1 MQITAIE
8 KNNRKKKNMKK
19 AAISAT
25 VIFAMMT
32 CLSFAYATSIFEAVG
47 DALFAA
53 TSITNPL
60 DVIVSSFLLLVF
72 KTIIQCVVNVLDI
85 VISPINEITT
95 MKMAELAQY
104 LPFAEY
110 QVQFDEGEFA
120 FDYTVASKVNDYIIG
135 IGVLI
140 WILLSCF
147 AILMDF
153 YYVASGDKRA
163 VPGSKL
169 FVAITVT
176 GVLTYKAQ
184 DLMFFLF
191 DNEINPIVKE
201 FLDIAQKGKSGIN
214 IFENIGSSLCASWQG
229 VPGILIALVMV
240 LMIGINY
247 IKLALEMVQRYLIV
261 AVICVLSP
269 LAFATGSNQETIDI
283 SKKWFRMFW
292 SQCVL
297 LFLNVWCVYVVREGM
312 MAIGDKKANQL
323 LIWGLIVYGFI
334 KVAQQLDDLLQNAGL
349 SITRQASGMLEDF
362 LMMGKSMIGLAS
374 TAATAAAS
382 GFQFKQD
389 SANLREGL
397 ANGTKTMDDY
407 KRHKYFRKSYKNAA
421 TRANNKYD
429 DLVDEDALTQ
439 QALDDGIESSD
450 YVKFVTNNMTTDD
463 NKGFQ
468 RVSFYIMA
476 LDSYK
481 YTTSNDETQ
490 EDADTERL
498 KRMIKKAKEISP
510 NGLLD
515 DAITALSALG
525 INIDLGSDKLWVV
538 STDTTY
544 DDVQD
549 VVGYETI
556 KEWVV
561 DEYDKNGKPV
571 KGHEE
576 DTGEIDPQ
584 RPIMKMVRTYT
595 TTISLELNS
604 NIRNSLYESY
614 GIDPAENIG
623 DHSNAFKSTEDPNYT
638 TTEDLNGK
646 VMTAADIIEQ
656 QVEQYMEV
664 YKVPRTAGGTGT
676 EIGTI
681 GPGGSGQVSNM
692 SDEEIQAILAA
703 LNSGDYTPKQQALVS
718 KLQDAL
724 NSPLGLTGYMK
735 SIGCTVATNMCQA
748 FVADFYSKC
757 GQARISFGSAINAYN
772 TSAVC
777 KKGQQG
783 YDTPPDGASVYIG
796 ANHVGIYIGGC
807 VIDSVYGQIQVMPFE
822 KWKSQKYYQ
831 SGGGYL
837 GWGFNG
843 WDVSS

>member
-1 MQITAIE
+1 MAQQQYGDSMAQDASNVANAAVQTAKDVKTVAAVAGNVAAGNVAGAVKEVIKNPEFLKKLLCVALVIGFFQFMLIAGPFIVAIAMPGSIFSAVKDAFNHKEENVLEGWDMSDADDSLKTTANGFYDYLSSEGTESEQSFFTSNTADYGDSPSTDAFWGESNLQITA
-8 KNNRKKKNMKK
+8 
-19 AAISAT
+19 
-25 VIFAMMT
+25 
-32 CLSFAYATSIFEAVG
+32 
-47 DALFAA
+47 
-53 TSITNPL
+53 L
-60 DVIVSSFLLLVF
+60 D
-72 KTIIQCVVNVLDI
+72 
-85 VISPINEITT
+85 
-95 MKMAELAQY
+95 
-104 LPFAEY
+104 
-110 QVQFDEGEFA
+110 
-120 FDYTVASKVNDYIIG
+120 
-135 IGVLI
+135 
-140 WILLSCF
+140 
-147 AILMDF
+147 
-153 YYVASGDKRA
+153 
-163 VPGSKL
+163 
-169 FVAITVT
+169 
-176 GVLTYKAQ
+176 
-184 DLMFFLF
+184 
-191 DNEINPIVKE
+191 
-201 FLDIAQKGKSGIN
+201 
-214 IFENIGSSLCASWQG
+214 
-229 VPGILIALVMV
+229 
-240 LMIGINY
+240 
-247 IKLALEMVQRYLIV
+247 
-261 AVICVLSP
+261 
-269 LAFATGSNQETIDI
+269 
-283 SKKWFRMFW
+283 
-292 SQCVL
+292 
-297 LFLNVWCVYVVREGM
+297 
-312 MAIGDKKANQL
+312 
-323 LIWGLIVYGFI
+323 
-334 KVAQQLDDLLQNAGL
+334 
-349 SITRQASGMLEDF
+349 
-362 LMMGKSMIGLAS
+362 
-374 TAATAAAS
+374 
-382 GFQFKQD
+382 
-389 SANLREGL
+389 
-397 ANGTKTMDDY
+397 
-407 KRHKYFRKSYKNAA
+407 KYFRKSYKNAA

-614 GIDPAENIG
+614 GIDPTENIG
-623 DHSNAFKSTEDPNYT
+623 NHSDAFKSTESPNYS
-638 TTEDLNGK
+638 TTENLNGK
-646 VMTAADIIEQ
+646 TMTAADIIEQ

-664 YKVPRTAGGTGT
+664 YNVPRTAGGTGT

-703 LNSGDYTPKQQALVS
+703 TSNGNYTPKQQALVS

-735 SIGCTVATNMCQA
+735 SIGCTVATNYCQA

-772 TSAVC
+772 TSAIC

-843 WDVSS
+843 WDIS

>member
-1 MQITAIE
+1 MAQQQYGDSMAQDASNVANAAVQTAKDVKTVAAVAGNVAAGNVAGAVKEVIKNPEFLKKLLCVALVIGFFQFMLIAGPFIVAIAMPGSIFSAVKDAFNHKEENVLEGWDMSDADDSLKTTANGFYDYLSSEGTESEQSFFTSNTADYGDSPSTDAFWGESNLQITA
-8 KNNRKKKNMKK
+8 
-19 AAISAT
+19 
-25 VIFAMMT
+25 
-32 CLSFAYATSIFEAVG
+32 
-47 DALFAA
+47 
-53 TSITNPL
+53 L
-60 DVIVSSFLLLVF
+60 D
-72 KTIIQCVVNVLDI
+72 
-85 VISPINEITT
+85 
-95 MKMAELAQY
+95 
-104 LPFAEY
+104 
-110 QVQFDEGEFA
+110 
-120 FDYTVASKVNDYIIG
+120 
-135 IGVLI
+135 
-140 WILLSCF
+140 
-147 AILMDF
+147 
-153 YYVASGDKRA
+153 
-163 VPGSKL
+163 
-169 FVAITVT
+169 
-176 GVLTYKAQ
+176 
-184 DLMFFLF
+184 
-191 DNEINPIVKE
+191 
-201 FLDIAQKGKSGIN
+201 
-214 IFENIGSSLCASWQG
+214 
-229 VPGILIALVMV
+229 
-240 LMIGINY
+240 
-247 IKLALEMVQRYLIV
+247 
-261 AVICVLSP
+261 
-269 LAFATGSNQETIDI
+269 
-283 SKKWFRMFW
+283 
-292 SQCVL
+292 
-297 LFLNVWCVYVVREGM
+297 
-312 MAIGDKKANQL
+312 
-323 LIWGLIVYGFI
+323 
-334 KVAQQLDDLLQNAGL
+334 
-349 SITRQASGMLEDF
+349 
-362 LMMGKSMIGLAS
+362 
-374 TAATAAAS
+374 
-382 GFQFKQD
+382 
-389 SANLREGL
+389 
-397 ANGTKTMDDY
+397 
-407 KRHKYFRKSYKNAA
+407 KYFRKSYKNAA

-481 YTTSNDETQ
+481 YTTGNDETQ

-614 GIDPAENIG
+614 GIDPTENIG
-623 DHSNAFKSTEDPNYT
+623 DHSDAFKSTENPNYS
-638 TTEDLNGK
+638 TTENLNGK
-646 VMTAADIIEQ
+646 TMTAADIIEQ

-664 YKVPRTAGGTGT
+664 YNVPRTAGGTGT
-676 EIGTI
+676 DIGTI

-703 LNSGDYTPKQQALVS
+703 TNNGNYTPKQQALVS
-718 KLQDAL
+718 KLQEAL

-735 SIGCTVATNMCQA
+735 SIGCTVATNYCQA

-772 TSAVC
+772 TSAIC

-843 WDVSS
+843 WDVS

>member
-1 MQITAIE
+1 MVNMAQQQYGDSMAQDASNVANAAVQTAKDVKTVAAVAGNVAAGNVAGAVKEVIKNPEFLKKLLCVALVIGFFQFMLIAGPFIVAIAMPGSIFSAVKDAFNHKEENVLEGWDMSDADDSLKTTANGFYDYLSSEGTESEQSFFTSNTADYGDSPSTDAFWGESNLQITA
-8 KNNRKKKNMKK
+8 
-19 AAISAT
+19 
-25 VIFAMMT
+25 
-32 CLSFAYATSIFEAVG
+32 
-47 DALFAA
+47 
-53 TSITNPL
+53 L
-60 DVIVSSFLLLVF
+60 D
-72 KTIIQCVVNVLDI
+72 
-85 VISPINEITT
+85 
-95 MKMAELAQY
+95 
-104 LPFAEY
+104 
-110 QVQFDEGEFA
+110 
-120 FDYTVASKVNDYIIG
+120 
-135 IGVLI
+135 
-140 WILLSCF
+140 
-147 AILMDF
+147 
-153 YYVASGDKRA
+153 
-163 VPGSKL
+163 
-169 FVAITVT
+169 
-176 GVLTYKAQ
+176 
-184 DLMFFLF
+184 
-191 DNEINPIVKE
+191 
-201 FLDIAQKGKSGIN
+201 
-214 IFENIGSSLCASWQG
+214 
-229 VPGILIALVMV
+229 
-240 LMIGINY
+240 
-247 IKLALEMVQRYLIV
+247 
-261 AVICVLSP
+261 
-269 LAFATGSNQETIDI
+269 
-283 SKKWFRMFW
+283 
-292 SQCVL
+292 
-297 LFLNVWCVYVVREGM
+297 
-312 MAIGDKKANQL
+312 
-323 LIWGLIVYGFI
+323 
-334 KVAQQLDDLLQNAGL
+334 
-349 SITRQASGMLEDF
+349 
-362 LMMGKSMIGLAS
+362 
-374 TAATAAAS
+374 
-382 GFQFKQD
+382 
-389 SANLREGL
+389 
-397 ANGTKTMDDY
+397 
-407 KRHKYFRKSYKNAA
+407 KYFRKSYKNAA

-450 YVKFVTNNMTTDD
+450 YVKFVTNNMTIDD

-614 GIDPAENIG
+614 GIDPTENIG
-623 DHSNAFKSTEDPNYT
+623 DHSDAFKSTENPNYS
-638 TTEDLNGK
+638 TTENLNGK
-646 VMTAADIIEQ
+646 TMTAADIIEQ

-664 YKVPRTAGGTGT
+664 YNVPRTAGGTGT

-703 LNSGDYTPKQQALVS
+703 TSNGNYTPKQQALVS

-735 SIGCTVATNMCQA
+735 SIGCTVATNYCQA

-772 TSAVC
+772 TSAIC

-843 WDVSS
+843 WDVL

>member
-1 MQITAIE
+1 MAQQQYGDSMAQDTSNVANAAVQTAKDVKTVAAVAGNVAAGNVAGAVKEVIKNPEFLKKLLCVALVIGFFQFMLIAGPFIVAIAMPGSIFSAVKDAFNHKEENVLEGWDMSDADDSLKTTANGFYDYLSSEGTESEQSFFTSNTADYGDSPSTDAFWGESNLQITA
-8 KNNRKKKNMKK
+8 
-19 AAISAT
+19 
-25 VIFAMMT
+25 
-32 CLSFAYATSIFEAVG
+32 
-47 DALFAA
+47 
-53 TSITNPL
+53 L
-60 DVIVSSFLLLVF
+60 D
-72 KTIIQCVVNVLDI
+72 
-85 VISPINEITT
+85 
-95 MKMAELAQY
+95 
-104 LPFAEY
+104 
-110 QVQFDEGEFA
+110 
-120 FDYTVASKVNDYIIG
+120 
-135 IGVLI
+135 
-140 WILLSCF
+140 
-147 AILMDF
+147 
-153 YYVASGDKRA
+153 
-163 VPGSKL
+163 
-169 FVAITVT
+169 
-176 GVLTYKAQ
+176 
-184 DLMFFLF
+184 
-191 DNEINPIVKE
+191 
-201 FLDIAQKGKSGIN
+201 
-214 IFENIGSSLCASWQG
+214 
-229 VPGILIALVMV
+229 
-240 LMIGINY
+240 
-247 IKLALEMVQRYLIV
+247 
-261 AVICVLSP
+261 
-269 LAFATGSNQETIDI
+269 
-283 SKKWFRMFW
+283 
-292 SQCVL
+292 
-297 LFLNVWCVYVVREGM
+297 
-312 MAIGDKKANQL
+312 
-323 LIWGLIVYGFI
+323 
-334 KVAQQLDDLLQNAGL
+334 
-349 SITRQASGMLEDF
+349 
-362 LMMGKSMIGLAS
+362 
-374 TAATAAAS
+374 
-382 GFQFKQD
+382 
-389 SANLREGL
+389 
-397 ANGTKTMDDY
+397 
-407 KRHKYFRKSYKNAA
+407 KYFRKSYKNAA

-614 GIDPAENIG
+614 GIDPTENIG
-623 DHSNAFKSTEDPNYT
+623 NHSDAFKSTESPNYS
-638 TTEDLNGK
+638 TTENLNGK
-646 VMTAADIIEQ
+646 TMTAADIIEQ

-664 YKVPRTAGGTGT
+664 YNVPRTAGGTGT
-676 EIGTI
+676 DIGTI

-703 LNSGDYTPKQQALVS
+703 TNNGNYTPKQQALVS

-735 SIGCTVATNMCQA
+735 SIGCTVATNYCQA

-772 TSAVC
+772 TSAIC

-843 WDVSS
+843 WDVL

>member
-1 MQITAIE
+1 MAQQQYGDSMAQDASNVANAAVQTAKDVKTVAAVAGNVATGNVAGTVKEVIKNPEFLKKLLCVALVIGFFQFMLIAGPFIVAIAMPGSIFSAVKDAFNHKEENVLEGWDMSDADDSLKTTANGFYDYLSSEGTESEQSFFTSNTADYGDSPSTDAFWGESNLQITA
-8 KNNRKKKNMKK
+8 
-19 AAISAT
+19 
-25 VIFAMMT
+25 
-32 CLSFAYATSIFEAVG
+32 
-47 DALFAA
+47 
-53 TSITNPL
+53 L
-60 DVIVSSFLLLVF
+60 D
-72 KTIIQCVVNVLDI
+72 
-85 VISPINEITT
+85 
-95 MKMAELAQY
+95 
-104 LPFAEY
+104 
-110 QVQFDEGEFA
+110 
-120 FDYTVASKVNDYIIG
+120 
-135 IGVLI
+135 
-140 WILLSCF
+140 
-147 AILMDF
+147 
-153 YYVASGDKRA
+153 
-163 VPGSKL
+163 
-169 FVAITVT
+169 
-176 GVLTYKAQ
+176 
-184 DLMFFLF
+184 
-191 DNEINPIVKE
+191 
-201 FLDIAQKGKSGIN
+201 
-214 IFENIGSSLCASWQG
+214 
-229 VPGILIALVMV
+229 
-240 LMIGINY
+240 
-247 IKLALEMVQRYLIV
+247 
-261 AVICVLSP
+261 
-269 LAFATGSNQETIDI
+269 
-283 SKKWFRMFW
+283 
-292 SQCVL
+292 
-297 LFLNVWCVYVVREGM
+297 
-312 MAIGDKKANQL
+312 
-323 LIWGLIVYGFI
+323 
-334 KVAQQLDDLLQNAGL
+334 
-349 SITRQASGMLEDF
+349 
-362 LMMGKSMIGLAS
+362 
-374 TAATAAAS
+374 
-382 GFQFKQD
+382 
-389 SANLREGL
+389 
-397 ANGTKTMDDY
+397 
-407 KRHKYFRKSYKNAA
+407 KYFRKSYKNAA

-614 GIDPAENIG
+614 GIDPTENIG
-623 DHSNAFKSTEDPNYT
+623 NHSDAFKSTESPNYS
-638 TTEDLNGK
+638 TTENLNGK
-646 VMTAADIIEQ
+646 TMTAADIIEQ

-664 YKVPRTAGGTGT
+664 YNVPRTAGGTGT

-703 LNSGDYTPKQQALVS
+703 TNNGNYTPKQQALVS

-735 SIGCTVATNMCQA
+735 SIGCTVATNYCQA

-772 TSAVC
+772 TSAIC

-843 WDVSS
+843 WDVL

>member
-1 MQITAIE
+1 MAQQQYGDSMAQDASNVANAAVQTAKDVKTVAAVAGNVAAGNVAGAVKEVIKNPEFLKKLLCVALVIGFFQFMLIAGPFIVAIAMPGSIFSAVKDAFNHKEENVLEGWDMSDADDSLKTTANGFYDYLSSEGTESEQSFFTSNTADYGDSPSTDAFWGESNLQITA
-8 KNNRKKKNMKK
+8 
-19 AAISAT
+19 
-25 VIFAMMT
+25 
-32 CLSFAYATSIFEAVG
+32 
-47 DALFAA
+47 
-53 TSITNPL
+53 L
-60 DVIVSSFLLLVF
+60 D
-72 KTIIQCVVNVLDI
+72 
-85 VISPINEITT
+85 
-95 MKMAELAQY
+95 
-104 LPFAEY
+104 
-110 QVQFDEGEFA
+110 
-120 FDYTVASKVNDYIIG
+120 
-135 IGVLI
+135 
-140 WILLSCF
+140 
-147 AILMDF
+147 
-153 YYVASGDKRA
+153 
-163 VPGSKL
+163 
-169 FVAITVT
+169 
-176 GVLTYKAQ
+176 
-184 DLMFFLF
+184 
-191 DNEINPIVKE
+191 
-201 FLDIAQKGKSGIN
+201 
-214 IFENIGSSLCASWQG
+214 
-229 VPGILIALVMV
+229 
-240 LMIGINY
+240 
-247 IKLALEMVQRYLIV
+247 
-261 AVICVLSP
+261 
-269 LAFATGSNQETIDI
+269 
-283 SKKWFRMFW
+283 
-292 SQCVL
+292 
-297 LFLNVWCVYVVREGM
+297 
-312 MAIGDKKANQL
+312 
-323 LIWGLIVYGFI
+323 
-334 KVAQQLDDLLQNAGL
+334 
-349 SITRQASGMLEDF
+349 
-362 LMMGKSMIGLAS
+362 
-374 TAATAAAS
+374 
-382 GFQFKQD
+382 
-389 SANLREGL
+389 
-397 ANGTKTMDDY
+397 
-407 KRHKYFRKSYKNAA
+407 KYFRKSYKNAA

-604 NIRNSLYESY
+604 NIRSSLYESY
-614 GIDPAENIG
+614 GIDPTENIG
-623 DHSNAFKSTEDPNYT
+623 NHSDAFKSTESPNYS
-638 TTEDLNGK
+638 TTENLNGK
-646 VMTAADIIEQ
+646 TMTAADIIEQ

-664 YKVPRTAGGTGT
+664 YNVPRTAGGTGT

-703 LNSGDYTPKQQALVS
+703 TNNGNYTPKQQALVS
-718 KLQDAL
+718 KLQEAL

-735 SIGCTVATNMCQA
+735 SIGCTVATNYCQA

-772 TSAVC
+772 TSAIC

-843 WDVSS
+843 WDVL

>member
-1 MQITAIE
+1 MAQQQYGDSMAQDASNVANAAVQTAKDVKTVAAVAGNVAAGNVAGAVKEVIKNPEFLKKLLCVALVIGFFQFMLIAGPFIVAIAMPGSIFSAVKDAFNHKEENVLEGWDMSDADDSLKTTANGFYDYLSSEGTESEQSFFTSNTADYGDSPSTDAFWGESNLQITA
-8 KNNRKKKNMKK
+8 
-19 AAISAT
+19 
-25 VIFAMMT
+25 
-32 CLSFAYATSIFEAVG
+32 
-47 DALFAA
+47 
-53 TSITNPL
+53 L
-60 DVIVSSFLLLVF
+60 D
-72 KTIIQCVVNVLDI
+72 
-85 VISPINEITT
+85 
-95 MKMAELAQY
+95 
-104 LPFAEY
+104 
-110 QVQFDEGEFA
+110 
-120 FDYTVASKVNDYIIG
+120 
-135 IGVLI
+135 
-140 WILLSCF
+140 
-147 AILMDF
+147 
-153 YYVASGDKRA
+153 
-163 VPGSKL
+163 
-169 FVAITVT
+169 
-176 GVLTYKAQ
+176 
-184 DLMFFLF
+184 
-191 DNEINPIVKE
+191 
-201 FLDIAQKGKSGIN
+201 
-214 IFENIGSSLCASWQG
+214 
-229 VPGILIALVMV
+229 
-240 LMIGINY
+240 
-247 IKLALEMVQRYLIV
+247 
-261 AVICVLSP
+261 
-269 LAFATGSNQETIDI
+269 
-283 SKKWFRMFW
+283 
-292 SQCVL
+292 
-297 LFLNVWCVYVVREGM
+297 
-312 MAIGDKKANQL
+312 
-323 LIWGLIVYGFI
+323 
-334 KVAQQLDDLLQNAGL
+334 
-349 SITRQASGMLEDF
+349 
-362 LMMGKSMIGLAS
+362 
-374 TAATAAAS
+374 
-382 GFQFKQD
+382 
-389 SANLREGL
+389 
-397 ANGTKTMDDY
+397 
-407 KRHKYFRKSYKNAA
+407 KYFRKSYKNAA

-525 INIDLGSDKLWVV
+525 INIDLGNDKLWVV

-614 GIDPAENIG
+614 GIDPTENIG
-623 DHSNAFKSTEDPNYT
+623 NHSDAFKSTESPNYS
-638 TTEDLNGK
+638 TTENLNGK
-646 VMTAADIIEQ
+646 TMTAADIIEQ

-664 YKVPRTAGGTGT
+664 YNVPRTAGGTGT

-703 LNSGDYTPKQQALVS
+703 TSNGNYTPKQQALVS

-735 SIGCTVATNMCQA
+735 SIGCTVATNYCQA

-772 TSAVC
+772 TSAIC

-843 WDVSS
+843 WDVS

>member
-1 MQITAIE
+1 MAQQQYGDSMAQDASNVANAAVQTAKDVKTVAAVAGNVAAGNVAGAVKEVIKNPEFLKKLLCVALVIGFFQFMLIAGPFIVAIAMPGSIFSAVKDAFNHKEENVLEGWDMSDADDSLKTTANGFYDYLSSEGTESEQSFFTSNTADYGDSPSTDAFWGESNLQITA
-8 KNNRKKKNMKK
+8 
-19 AAISAT
+19 
-25 VIFAMMT
+25 
-32 CLSFAYATSIFEAVG
+32 
-47 DALFAA
+47 
-53 TSITNPL
+53 L
-60 DVIVSSFLLLVF
+60 D
-72 KTIIQCVVNVLDI
+72 
-85 VISPINEITT
+85 
-95 MKMAELAQY
+95 
-104 LPFAEY
+104 
-110 QVQFDEGEFA
+110 
-120 FDYTVASKVNDYIIG
+120 
-135 IGVLI
+135 
-140 WILLSCF
+140 
-147 AILMDF
+147 
-153 YYVASGDKRA
+153 
-163 VPGSKL
+163 
-169 FVAITVT
+169 
-176 GVLTYKAQ
+176 
-184 DLMFFLF
+184 
-191 DNEINPIVKE
+191 
-201 FLDIAQKGKSGIN
+201 
-214 IFENIGSSLCASWQG
+214 
-229 VPGILIALVMV
+229 
-240 LMIGINY
+240 
-247 IKLALEMVQRYLIV
+247 
-261 AVICVLSP
+261 
-269 LAFATGSNQETIDI
+269 
-283 SKKWFRMFW
+283 
-292 SQCVL
+292 
-297 LFLNVWCVYVVREGM
+297 
-312 MAIGDKKANQL
+312 
-323 LIWGLIVYGFI
+323 
-334 KVAQQLDDLLQNAGL
+334 
-349 SITRQASGMLEDF
+349 
-362 LMMGKSMIGLAS
+362 
-374 TAATAAAS
+374 
-382 GFQFKQD
+382 
-389 SANLREGL
+389 
-397 ANGTKTMDDY
+397 
-407 KRHKYFRKSYKNAA
+407 KYFRKSYKNAA

-544 DDVQD
+544 DDVND

-556 KEWVV
+556 KNWVV

-584 RPIMKMVRTYT
+584 RPITKMVRTYT

-614 GIDPAENIG
+614 GIDPTENIG
-623 DHSNAFKSTEDPNYT
+623 DHSDAFKSTESPNYS
-638 TTEDLNGK
+638 TTENLNGK
-646 VMTAADIIEQ
+646 TMTAADIIEQ

-664 YKVPRTAGGTGT
+664 YNVPRTAGGTGT
-676 EIGTI
+676 DIGTI

-703 LNSGDYTPKQQALVS
+703 TSNGNYTPKQQALVS

-735 SIGCTVATNMCQA
+735 SIGCTVATNYCQA

-772 TSAVC
+772 TSAIC

-843 WDVSS
+843 WDVS

>member
-1 MQITAIE
+1 MAQQQYGDSMAQDASNVANAAVQTAKDVKTVAAVAGNVAAGNVAGAVKEVIKNPEFLKKLLCVALVIGFFQFMLIAGPFIVAIAMPGSIFSAVKDAFNHKEENVLEGWDMSDADDSLKTTANGFYDYLSSEGTESEQSFFTSNTADYGDSPSTDAFWGESNLQITA
-8 KNNRKKKNMKK
+8 
-19 AAISAT
+19 
-25 VIFAMMT
+25 
-32 CLSFAYATSIFEAVG
+32 
-47 DALFAA
+47 
-53 TSITNPL
+53 L
-60 DVIVSSFLLLVF
+60 D
-72 KTIIQCVVNVLDI
+72 
-85 VISPINEITT
+85 
-95 MKMAELAQY
+95 
-104 LPFAEY
+104 
-110 QVQFDEGEFA
+110 
-120 FDYTVASKVNDYIIG
+120 
-135 IGVLI
+135 
-140 WILLSCF
+140 
-147 AILMDF
+147 
-153 YYVASGDKRA
+153 
-163 VPGSKL
+163 
-169 FVAITVT
+169 
-176 GVLTYKAQ
+176 
-184 DLMFFLF
+184 
-191 DNEINPIVKE
+191 
-201 FLDIAQKGKSGIN
+201 
-214 IFENIGSSLCASWQG
+214 
-229 VPGILIALVMV
+229 
-240 LMIGINY
+240 
-247 IKLALEMVQRYLIV
+247 
-261 AVICVLSP
+261 
-269 LAFATGSNQETIDI
+269 
-283 SKKWFRMFW
+283 
-292 SQCVL
+292 
-297 LFLNVWCVYVVREGM
+297 
-312 MAIGDKKANQL
+312 
-323 LIWGLIVYGFI
+323 
-334 KVAQQLDDLLQNAGL
+334 
-349 SITRQASGMLEDF
+349 
-362 LMMGKSMIGLAS
+362 
-374 TAATAAAS
+374 
-382 GFQFKQD
+382 
-389 SANLREGL
+389 
-397 ANGTKTMDDY
+397 
-407 KRHKYFRKSYKNAA
+407 KYFRKSYKNAA

-614 GIDPAENIG
+614 GIDPTENIG
-623 DHSNAFKSTEDPNYT
+623 NHSDAFKSTESPNYS
-638 TTEDLNGK
+638 TTENLNGK
-646 VMTAADIIEQ
+646 TMTAADIIEQ

-664 YKVPRTAGGTGT
+664 YNVPRTAGGTGT

-703 LNSGDYTPKQQALVS
+703 TNNGNYTPKQQALVS
-718 KLQDAL
+718 KLQEAL

-735 SIGCTVATNMCQA
+735 SIGCTVATNYCQA

-772 TSAVC
+772 TSAIC

-843 WDVSS
+843 WDVS

>member
-1 MQITAIE
+1 MAQQQYGDSMAQDASNVANAAVQTAKDVKTVAAVAGNVAAGNVAGAVKEVIKNPEFLKKLLCVALVIGFFQFMLIAGPFIVAIAMPGSIFSAVKDAFNHKEENVLEGWDMSDADDSLKTTANGFYDYLSSEGTESEQSFFTSNTADYGDSPSTDAFWGESNLQITA
-8 KNNRKKKNMKK
+8 
-19 AAISAT
+19 
-25 VIFAMMT
+25 
-32 CLSFAYATSIFEAVG
+32 
-47 DALFAA
+47 
-53 TSITNPL
+53 L
-60 DVIVSSFLLLVF
+60 D
-72 KTIIQCVVNVLDI
+72 
-85 VISPINEITT
+85 
-95 MKMAELAQY
+95 
-104 LPFAEY
+104 
-110 QVQFDEGEFA
+110 
-120 FDYTVASKVNDYIIG
+120 
-135 IGVLI
+135 
-140 WILLSCF
+140 
-147 AILMDF
+147 
-153 YYVASGDKRA
+153 
-163 VPGSKL
+163 
-169 FVAITVT
+169 
-176 GVLTYKAQ
+176 
-184 DLMFFLF
+184 
-191 DNEINPIVKE
+191 
-201 FLDIAQKGKSGIN
+201 
-214 IFENIGSSLCASWQG
+214 
-229 VPGILIALVMV
+229 
-240 LMIGINY
+240 
-247 IKLALEMVQRYLIV
+247 
-261 AVICVLSP
+261 
-269 LAFATGSNQETIDI
+269 
-283 SKKWFRMFW
+283 
-292 SQCVL
+292 
-297 LFLNVWCVYVVREGM
+297 
-312 MAIGDKKANQL
+312 
-323 LIWGLIVYGFI
+323 
-334 KVAQQLDDLLQNAGL
+334 
-349 SITRQASGMLEDF
+349 
-362 LMMGKSMIGLAS
+362 
-374 TAATAAAS
+374 
-382 GFQFKQD
+382 
-389 SANLREGL
+389 
-397 ANGTKTMDDY
+397 
-407 KRHKYFRKSYKNAA
+407 KYFRKSYKNAA
-421 TRANNKYD
+421 TRANNKYN
-429 DLVDEDALTQ
+429 DLVDENALTQ
-439 QALDDGIESSD
+439 QALDDGIESAD

-481 YTTSNDETQ
+481 YTTSNDKTQ

-584 RPIMKMVRTYT
+584 RPIMKIVRTYT

-614 GIDPAENIG
+614 GIDPTENIG
-623 DHSNAFKSTEDPNYT
+623 NHSDAFKSTESPNYS
-638 TTEDLNGK
+638 TTENLNGK
-646 VMTAADIIEQ
+646 TMTAADIIEQ

-664 YKVPRTAGGTGT
+664 YNVPRTAGGTGT
-676 EIGTI
+676 DIGTI

-703 LNSGDYTPKQQALVS
+703 TSNGNYTPKQQALVS

-735 SIGCTVATNMCQA
+735 SIGCTVATNYCQA

-772 TSAVC
+772 TSAIC

-843 WDVSS
+843 WDVS

>member
-1 MQITAIE
+1 MAQQQYGDSMAQDASNVANAAVQTAKDVKTVAAVAGNVAAGNVAGAAKEVIKNPEFLKKLLCVALVIGFFQFMLIAGPFIVAIAMPGSIFSAVKDAFNHKEENVLEGWDMSDADDSLKTTANGFYDYLSSEGTESEQSFFTSNTADYGDSPSTDAFWGESNLQITA
-8 KNNRKKKNMKK
+8 
-19 AAISAT
+19 
-25 VIFAMMT
+25 
-32 CLSFAYATSIFEAVG
+32 
-47 DALFAA
+47 
-53 TSITNPL
+53 L
-60 DVIVSSFLLLVF
+60 D
-72 KTIIQCVVNVLDI
+72 
-85 VISPINEITT
+85 
-95 MKMAELAQY
+95 
-104 LPFAEY
+104 
-110 QVQFDEGEFA
+110 
-120 FDYTVASKVNDYIIG
+120 
-135 IGVLI
+135 
-140 WILLSCF
+140 
-147 AILMDF
+147 
-153 YYVASGDKRA
+153 
-163 VPGSKL
+163 
-169 FVAITVT
+169 
-176 GVLTYKAQ
+176 
-184 DLMFFLF
+184 
-191 DNEINPIVKE
+191 
-201 FLDIAQKGKSGIN
+201 
-214 IFENIGSSLCASWQG
+214 
-229 VPGILIALVMV
+229 
-240 LMIGINY
+240 
-247 IKLALEMVQRYLIV
+247 
-261 AVICVLSP
+261 
-269 LAFATGSNQETIDI
+269 
-283 SKKWFRMFW
+283 
-292 SQCVL
+292 
-297 LFLNVWCVYVVREGM
+297 
-312 MAIGDKKANQL
+312 
-323 LIWGLIVYGFI
+323 
-334 KVAQQLDDLLQNAGL
+334 
-349 SITRQASGMLEDF
+349 
-362 LMMGKSMIGLAS
+362 
-374 TAATAAAS
+374 
-382 GFQFKQD
+382 
-389 SANLREGL
+389 
-397 ANGTKTMDDY
+397 
-407 KRHKYFRKSYKNAA
+407 KYFRKSYKNAA

-614 GIDPAENIG
+614 GIDPTENIG
-623 DHSNAFKSTEDPNYT
+623 NHSDAFKSTESPNYS

-646 VMTAADIIEQ
+646 TMTAADIIEQ

-664 YKVPRTAGGTGT
+664 YNVPRTAGGTGT

-703 LNSGDYTPKQQALVS
+703 TNNGNYTPKQQALVS

-735 SIGCTVATNMCQA
+735 SIGCTVATNYCQA

-772 TSAVC
+772 TSAIC

-843 WDVSS
+843 WDVL

>member
-1 MQITAIE
+1 MAQQQYGDNMAQDASNVANAAVQTAKDVKTVAAVAGNVAAGNVAGAVKEVIKNPEFLKKLLCVALVIGFFQFMLIAGPFIVAIAMPGSIFSAVKDAFNHKEENVLEGWDMSDADDSLKTTANGFYDYLSSEGTESEQSFFTSNTADYGDSPSTDAFWGESNLQITA
-8 KNNRKKKNMKK
+8 
-19 AAISAT
+19 
-25 VIFAMMT
+25 
-32 CLSFAYATSIFEAVG
+32 
-47 DALFAA
+47 
-53 TSITNPL
+53 L
-60 DVIVSSFLLLVF
+60 D
-72 KTIIQCVVNVLDI
+72 
-85 VISPINEITT
+85 
-95 MKMAELAQY
+95 
-104 LPFAEY
+104 
-110 QVQFDEGEFA
+110 
-120 FDYTVASKVNDYIIG
+120 
-135 IGVLI
+135 
-140 WILLSCF
+140 
-147 AILMDF
+147 
-153 YYVASGDKRA
+153 
-163 VPGSKL
+163 
-169 FVAITVT
+169 
-176 GVLTYKAQ
+176 
-184 DLMFFLF
+184 
-191 DNEINPIVKE
+191 
-201 FLDIAQKGKSGIN
+201 
-214 IFENIGSSLCASWQG
+214 
-229 VPGILIALVMV
+229 
-240 LMIGINY
+240 
-247 IKLALEMVQRYLIV
+247 
-261 AVICVLSP
+261 
-269 LAFATGSNQETIDI
+269 
-283 SKKWFRMFW
+283 
-292 SQCVL
+292 
-297 LFLNVWCVYVVREGM
+297 
-312 MAIGDKKANQL
+312 
-323 LIWGLIVYGFI
+323 
-334 KVAQQLDDLLQNAGL
+334 
-349 SITRQASGMLEDF
+349 
-362 LMMGKSMIGLAS
+362 
-374 TAATAAAS
+374 
-382 GFQFKQD
+382 
-389 SANLREGL
+389 
-397 ANGTKTMDDY
+397 
-407 KRHKYFRKSYKNAA
+407 KYFRKSYKNAA

-614 GIDPAENIG
+614 GIDPTENIG
-623 DHSNAFKSTEDPNYT
+623 NHSDAFKSTESPNYS
-638 TTEDLNGK
+638 TTENLNGK
-646 VMTAADIIEQ
+646 TMTAADIIEQ

-664 YKVPRTAGGTGT
+664 YNVPRTAGGTGT
-676 EIGTI
+676 DIGTI

-703 LNSGDYTPKQQALVS
+703 TNNGNYTPKQQALVS

-735 SIGCTVATNMCQA
+735 SIGCTVATNYCQA

-772 TSAVC
+772 TSAIC

-843 WDVSS
+843 WDVS

>member
-1 MQITAIE
+1 MAQQQYGDSMAQDASNVANAAVQTAKDVKTVAAVAGNVAAGNVAGAVKEVIKNPEFLKKLLCVALVIGFFQFMLIAGPFIVAIAMPGSIFSAVKDAFNHKEENVLEGWDMSDADDSLKTTANGFYDYLSSEGTESEQSFFTSNTADYGDSPSTDAFWGESNLQITA
-8 KNNRKKKNMKK
+8 
-19 AAISAT
+19 
-25 VIFAMMT
+25 
-32 CLSFAYATSIFEAVG
+32 
-47 DALFAA
+47 
-53 TSITNPL
+53 L
-60 DVIVSSFLLLVF
+60 D
-72 KTIIQCVVNVLDI
+72 
-85 VISPINEITT
+85 
-95 MKMAELAQY
+95 
-104 LPFAEY
+104 
-110 QVQFDEGEFA
+110 
-120 FDYTVASKVNDYIIG
+120 
-135 IGVLI
+135 
-140 WILLSCF
+140 
-147 AILMDF
+147 
-153 YYVASGDKRA
+153 
-163 VPGSKL
+163 
-169 FVAITVT
+169 
-176 GVLTYKAQ
+176 
-184 DLMFFLF
+184 
-191 DNEINPIVKE
+191 
-201 FLDIAQKGKSGIN
+201 
-214 IFENIGSSLCASWQG
+214 
-229 VPGILIALVMV
+229 
-240 LMIGINY
+240 
-247 IKLALEMVQRYLIV
+247 
-261 AVICVLSP
+261 
-269 LAFATGSNQETIDI
+269 
-283 SKKWFRMFW
+283 
-292 SQCVL
+292 
-297 LFLNVWCVYVVREGM
+297 
-312 MAIGDKKANQL
+312 
-323 LIWGLIVYGFI
+323 
-334 KVAQQLDDLLQNAGL
+334 
-349 SITRQASGMLEDF
+349 
-362 LMMGKSMIGLAS
+362 
-374 TAATAAAS
+374 
-382 GFQFKQD
+382 
-389 SANLREGL
+389 
-397 ANGTKTMDDY
+397 
-407 KRHKYFRKSYKNAA
+407 KYFRKSYKNAA

-614 GIDPAENIG
+614 GIDPTENIG
-623 DHSNAFKSTEDPNYT
+623 DHSDAFKSTENPNYS
-638 TTEDLNGK
+638 TTENLNGK
-646 VMTAADIIEQ
+646 TMTAADIIEQ

-664 YKVPRTAGGTGT
+664 YNVPRTAGGTGT
-676 EIGTI
+676 DIGTI

-703 LNSGDYTPKQQALVS
+703 TNNGNYTPKQQALVS
-718 KLQDAL
+718 KLQEAL

-735 SIGCTVATNMCQA
+735 SIGCTVATNYCQA

-772 TSAVC
+772 TSAIC

-843 WDVSS
+843 WDVS

>member
-1 MQITAIE
+1 MAQQQYGDSMAQDASNVANAAVQTAKDVKTVAAVAGNVAAGNVAGAVKEVIKNPEFLKKLLCVALVIGFFQFMLIAGPFIVAIAMPGSIFSAVKDAFNHKEENVLEGWDMSDADDSLKTTANGFYDYLSSEGTESEQSFFTSNTADYGDSPSTDAFWGESNLQITA
-8 KNNRKKKNMKK
+8 
-19 AAISAT
+19 
-25 VIFAMMT
+25 
-32 CLSFAYATSIFEAVG
+32 
-47 DALFAA
+47 
-53 TSITNPL
+53 L
-60 DVIVSSFLLLVF
+60 D
-72 KTIIQCVVNVLDI
+72 
-85 VISPINEITT
+85 
-95 MKMAELAQY
+95 
-104 LPFAEY
+104 
-110 QVQFDEGEFA
+110 
-120 FDYTVASKVNDYIIG
+120 
-135 IGVLI
+135 
-140 WILLSCF
+140 
-147 AILMDF
+147 
-153 YYVASGDKRA
+153 
-163 VPGSKL
+163 
-169 FVAITVT
+169 
-176 GVLTYKAQ
+176 
-184 DLMFFLF
+184 
-191 DNEINPIVKE
+191 
-201 FLDIAQKGKSGIN
+201 
-214 IFENIGSSLCASWQG
+214 
-229 VPGILIALVMV
+229 
-240 LMIGINY
+240 
-247 IKLALEMVQRYLIV
+247 
-261 AVICVLSP
+261 
-269 LAFATGSNQETIDI
+269 
-283 SKKWFRMFW
+283 
-292 SQCVL
+292 
-297 LFLNVWCVYVVREGM
+297 
-312 MAIGDKKANQL
+312 
-323 LIWGLIVYGFI
+323 
-334 KVAQQLDDLLQNAGL
+334 
-349 SITRQASGMLEDF
+349 
-362 LMMGKSMIGLAS
+362 
-374 TAATAAAS
+374 
-382 GFQFKQD
+382 
-389 SANLREGL
+389 
-397 ANGTKTMDDY
+397 
-407 KRHKYFRKSYKNAA
+407 KYFRKSYKNAA
-421 TRANNKYD
+421 TRANNKYN
-429 DLVDEDALTQ
+429 DLVNENALTQ
-439 QALDDGIESSD
+439 QALDDGIESAD

-614 GIDPAENIG
+614 GIDPTENIG
-623 DHSNAFKSTEDPNYT
+623 DHSDAFKSTESPNYS
-638 TTEDLNGK
+638 TTENLNGK
-646 VMTAADIIEQ
+646 TMTAADIIEQ

-664 YKVPRTAGGTGT
+664 YNVPRTAGGTGT
-676 EIGTI
+676 DIGTI

-703 LNSGDYTPKQQALVS
+703 TSNGNYTPKQQALVS

-735 SIGCTVATNMCQA
+735 SIGCTVATNYCQA

-772 TSAVC
+772 TSAIC

-843 WDVSS
+843 WDVL

>member
-1 MQITAIE
+1 MAQQQYGDSMAQDASNVANAAVQTAKDVKTVAAVAGNVAAGNVAGAVKEVIKNPEFLKKLLCVALVIGFFQFMLIAGPFIVAIAMPGSIFSAVKDAFNHKEENVLEGWDMSDADDSLKTTANGFYDYLSSEGTESEQSFFTSNTADYGDSPSTDAFWGESNLQITA
-8 KNNRKKKNMKK
+8 
-19 AAISAT
+19 
-25 VIFAMMT
+25 
-32 CLSFAYATSIFEAVG
+32 
-47 DALFAA
+47 
-53 TSITNPL
+53 L
-60 DVIVSSFLLLVF
+60 D
-72 KTIIQCVVNVLDI
+72 
-85 VISPINEITT
+85 
-95 MKMAELAQY
+95 
-104 LPFAEY
+104 
-110 QVQFDEGEFA
+110 
-120 FDYTVASKVNDYIIG
+120 
-135 IGVLI
+135 
-140 WILLSCF
+140 
-147 AILMDF
+147 
-153 YYVASGDKRA
+153 
-163 VPGSKL
+163 
-169 FVAITVT
+169 
-176 GVLTYKAQ
+176 
-184 DLMFFLF
+184 
-191 DNEINPIVKE
+191 
-201 FLDIAQKGKSGIN
+201 
-214 IFENIGSSLCASWQG
+214 
-229 VPGILIALVMV
+229 
-240 LMIGINY
+240 
-247 IKLALEMVQRYLIV
+247 
-261 AVICVLSP
+261 
-269 LAFATGSNQETIDI
+269 
-283 SKKWFRMFW
+283 
-292 SQCVL
+292 
-297 LFLNVWCVYVVREGM
+297 
-312 MAIGDKKANQL
+312 
-323 LIWGLIVYGFI
+323 
-334 KVAQQLDDLLQNAGL
+334 
-349 SITRQASGMLEDF
+349 
-362 LMMGKSMIGLAS
+362 
-374 TAATAAAS
+374 
-382 GFQFKQD
+382 
-389 SANLREGL
+389 
-397 ANGTKTMDDY
+397 
-407 KRHKYFRKSYKNAA
+407 KYFRKSYKNAA

-614 GIDPAENIG
+614 GIDPTENIG
-623 DHSNAFKSTEDPNYT
+623 NHSDAFKSTESPNYS
-638 TTEDLNGK
+638 TTENLNGK
-646 VMTAADIIEQ
+646 TMTAADIIEQ

-664 YKVPRTAGGTGT
+664 YNVPRTAGGTGT

-703 LNSGDYTPKQQALVS
+703 TSNGNYTPKQQALVS

-735 SIGCTVATNMCQA
+735 SIGCTVATNYCQA

-772 TSAVC
+772 TSAIC

>member
-1 MQITAIE
+1 MAQQQYGDSMAQDASNVANAAVQTAKDVKTVAAVAGNVATGNVAGAVKEVIKNPEFLKKLLCVALVIGFFQFMLIAGPFIVAIAMPGSIFSAVKDAFNHKEENVLEGWDMSDADDSLKTTANGFYDYLSSEGTESEQSFFTSNTADYGDSPSTDAFWGESNLQITA
-8 KNNRKKKNMKK
+8 
-19 AAISAT
+19 
-25 VIFAMMT
+25 
-32 CLSFAYATSIFEAVG
+32 
-47 DALFAA
+47 
-53 TSITNPL
+53 L
-60 DVIVSSFLLLVF
+60 D
-72 KTIIQCVVNVLDI
+72 
-85 VISPINEITT
+85 
-95 MKMAELAQY
+95 
-104 LPFAEY
+104 
-110 QVQFDEGEFA
+110 
-120 FDYTVASKVNDYIIG
+120 
-135 IGVLI
+135 
-140 WILLSCF
+140 
-147 AILMDF
+147 
-153 YYVASGDKRA
+153 
-163 VPGSKL
+163 
-169 FVAITVT
+169 
-176 GVLTYKAQ
+176 
-184 DLMFFLF
+184 
-191 DNEINPIVKE
+191 
-201 FLDIAQKGKSGIN
+201 
-214 IFENIGSSLCASWQG
+214 
-229 VPGILIALVMV
+229 
-240 LMIGINY
+240 
-247 IKLALEMVQRYLIV
+247 
-261 AVICVLSP
+261 
-269 LAFATGSNQETIDI
+269 
-283 SKKWFRMFW
+283 
-292 SQCVL
+292 
-297 LFLNVWCVYVVREGM
+297 
-312 MAIGDKKANQL
+312 
-323 LIWGLIVYGFI
+323 
-334 KVAQQLDDLLQNAGL
+334 
-349 SITRQASGMLEDF
+349 
-362 LMMGKSMIGLAS
+362 
-374 TAATAAAS
+374 
-382 GFQFKQD
+382 
-389 SANLREGL
+389 
-397 ANGTKTMDDY
+397 
-407 KRHKYFRKSYKNAA
+407 KYFRKSYKNAA

-614 GIDPAENIG
+614 GIDPTENIG
-623 DHSNAFKSTEDPNYT
+623 DHSDAFKSTENPNYS
-638 TTEDLNGK
+638 TTENLNGK
-646 VMTAADIIEQ
+646 TMTAADIIEQ

-664 YKVPRTAGGTGT
+664 YNVPRTAGGTGT
-676 EIGTI
+676 DIGTI

-703 LNSGDYTPKQQALVS
+703 TNNGNYTPKQQALVS

-735 SIGCTVATNMCQA
+735 SIGCTVATNYCQA

-772 TSAVC
+772 TSAIC

-783 YDTPPDGASVYIG
+783 YDTPPDGAAVYIG

-843 WDVSS
+843 WDVS

>member
-1 MQITAIE
+1 MAQQQYGDSMAQDASNVANAAVQTAKDVKTVAAVAGNVAAGNVAGAVKEVIKNPEFLKKLLCVALVIGFFQFMLIAGPFIVAIAMPGSIFSAVKDAFNHKEENVLEGWDMSDADDSLKTTANGFYDYLSSEGTESEQSFFTSNTADYGDSPSTDAFWGESNLQITA
-8 KNNRKKKNMKK
+8 
-19 AAISAT
+19 
-25 VIFAMMT
+25 
-32 CLSFAYATSIFEAVG
+32 
-47 DALFAA
+47 
-53 TSITNPL
+53 L
-60 DVIVSSFLLLVF
+60 D
-72 KTIIQCVVNVLDI
+72 
-85 VISPINEITT
+85 
-95 MKMAELAQY
+95 
-104 LPFAEY
+104 
-110 QVQFDEGEFA
+110 
-120 FDYTVASKVNDYIIG
+120 
-135 IGVLI
+135 
-140 WILLSCF
+140 
-147 AILMDF
+147 
-153 YYVASGDKRA
+153 
-163 VPGSKL
+163 
-169 FVAITVT
+169 
-176 GVLTYKAQ
+176 
-184 DLMFFLF
+184 
-191 DNEINPIVKE
+191 
-201 FLDIAQKGKSGIN
+201 
-214 IFENIGSSLCASWQG
+214 
-229 VPGILIALVMV
+229 
-240 LMIGINY
+240 
-247 IKLALEMVQRYLIV
+247 
-261 AVICVLSP
+261 
-269 LAFATGSNQETIDI
+269 
-283 SKKWFRMFW
+283 
-292 SQCVL
+292 
-297 LFLNVWCVYVVREGM
+297 
-312 MAIGDKKANQL
+312 
-323 LIWGLIVYGFI
+323 
-334 KVAQQLDDLLQNAGL
+334 
-349 SITRQASGMLEDF
+349 
-362 LMMGKSMIGLAS
+362 
-374 TAATAAAS
+374 
-382 GFQFKQD
+382 
-389 SANLREGL
+389 
-397 ANGTKTMDDY
+397 
-407 KRHKYFRKSYKNAA
+407 KYFRKSYKNAA

-614 GIDPAENIG
+614 GIDPTENIG
-623 DHSNAFKSTEDPNYT
+623 NHSDAFKSTESPNYS
-638 TTEDLNGK
+638 TTENLNGK
-646 VMTAADIIEQ
+646 TMTAADIIEQ

-664 YKVPRTAGGTGT
+664 YNVPRTAGGTGT

-703 LNSGDYTPKQQALVS
+703 TSNGNYTPKQQALVS

-735 SIGCTVATNMCQA
+735 SIGCTVATNYCQA

-772 TSAVC
+772 TSAIC

-843 WDVSS
+843 WDVL

>member
-1 MQITAIE
+1 MAQQQYGDSMAQDASSVANAAVQTAKDVKTVAAVAGNVAAGNVAGAVKEVIKNPEFLKKLLCVALVIGFFQFMLIAGPFIVAIAMPGSIFSAVKDAFNHKEENVLEGWDMSDADDSLKTTANGFYDYLSSEGTESEQSFFTSNTADYGDSPSTDAFWGESNLQITA
-8 KNNRKKKNMKK
+8 
-19 AAISAT
+19 
-25 VIFAMMT
+25 
-32 CLSFAYATSIFEAVG
+32 
-47 DALFAA
+47 
-53 TSITNPL
+53 L
-60 DVIVSSFLLLVF
+60 D
-72 KTIIQCVVNVLDI
+72 
-85 VISPINEITT
+85 
-95 MKMAELAQY
+95 
-104 LPFAEY
+104 
-110 QVQFDEGEFA
+110 
-120 FDYTVASKVNDYIIG
+120 
-135 IGVLI
+135 
-140 WILLSCF
+140 
-147 AILMDF
+147 
-153 YYVASGDKRA
+153 
-163 VPGSKL
+163 
-169 FVAITVT
+169 
-176 GVLTYKAQ
+176 
-184 DLMFFLF
+184 
-191 DNEINPIVKE
+191 
-201 FLDIAQKGKSGIN
+201 
-214 IFENIGSSLCASWQG
+214 
-229 VPGILIALVMV
+229 
-240 LMIGINY
+240 
-247 IKLALEMVQRYLIV
+247 
-261 AVICVLSP
+261 
-269 LAFATGSNQETIDI
+269 
-283 SKKWFRMFW
+283 
-292 SQCVL
+292 
-297 LFLNVWCVYVVREGM
+297 
-312 MAIGDKKANQL
+312 
-323 LIWGLIVYGFI
+323 
-334 KVAQQLDDLLQNAGL
+334 
-349 SITRQASGMLEDF
+349 
-362 LMMGKSMIGLAS
+362 
-374 TAATAAAS
+374 
-382 GFQFKQD
+382 
-389 SANLREGL
+389 
-397 ANGTKTMDDY
+397 
-407 KRHKYFRKSYKNAA
+407 KYFRKSYKNAA

-544 DDVQD
+544 DDVED

-584 RPIMKMVRTYT
+584 RPITKMVRTYT

-614 GIDPAENIG
+614 GIDPTENIG
-623 DHSNAFKSTEDPNYT
+623 NHSDAFKSTESPNYS
-638 TTEDLNGK
+638 TTENLNGK
-646 VMTAADIIEQ
+646 TMTAADIIEQ

-664 YKVPRTAGGTGT
+664 YNVPRTAGGTGT

-703 LNSGDYTPKQQALVS
+703 TNNGNYTPKQQALVS

-735 SIGCTVATNMCQA
+735 SIGCTVATNYCQA

-772 TSAVC
+772 TSAIC

-843 WDVSS
+843 WDVS

>member
-1 MQITAIE
+1 MAQQQYGDSMAQDASNVANAAVQTAKDVKTVAAVAGNVAAGNVAGAVKEVIKNPEFLKKLLCVALVIGFFQFMLIAGPFIVAIAMPGSIFSAVKDAFNHKEENVLEGWDMSDADDSLKTTANGFYDYLSSEGTESEQSFFTSNTADYGDSPSTDAFWGESNLQITA
-8 KNNRKKKNMKK
+8 
-19 AAISAT
+19 
-25 VIFAMMT
+25 
-32 CLSFAYATSIFEAVG
+32 
-47 DALFAA
+47 
-53 TSITNPL
+53 L
-60 DVIVSSFLLLVF
+60 D
-72 KTIIQCVVNVLDI
+72 
-85 VISPINEITT
+85 
-95 MKMAELAQY
+95 
-104 LPFAEY
+104 
-110 QVQFDEGEFA
+110 
-120 FDYTVASKVNDYIIG
+120 
-135 IGVLI
+135 
-140 WILLSCF
+140 
-147 AILMDF
+147 
-153 YYVASGDKRA
+153 
-163 VPGSKL
+163 
-169 FVAITVT
+169 
-176 GVLTYKAQ
+176 
-184 DLMFFLF
+184 
-191 DNEINPIVKE
+191 
-201 FLDIAQKGKSGIN
+201 
-214 IFENIGSSLCASWQG
+214 
-229 VPGILIALVMV
+229 
-240 LMIGINY
+240 
-247 IKLALEMVQRYLIV
+247 
-261 AVICVLSP
+261 
-269 LAFATGSNQETIDI
+269 
-283 SKKWFRMFW
+283 
-292 SQCVL
+292 
-297 LFLNVWCVYVVREGM
+297 
-312 MAIGDKKANQL
+312 
-323 LIWGLIVYGFI
+323 
-334 KVAQQLDDLLQNAGL
+334 
-349 SITRQASGMLEDF
+349 
-362 LMMGKSMIGLAS
+362 
-374 TAATAAAS
+374 
-382 GFQFKQD
+382 
-389 SANLREGL
+389 
-397 ANGTKTMDDY
+397 
-407 KRHKYFRKSYKNAA
+407 KYFRKSYKNAA

-614 GIDPAENIG
+614 GIDPTENIG
-623 DHSNAFKSTEDPNYT
+623 NHSDAFKSTESPNYS
-638 TTEDLNGK
+638 TTENLNGK
-646 VMTAADIIEQ
+646 TMTAADIIEQ

-664 YKVPRTAGGTGT
+664 YNVPRTAGGTGT
-676 EIGTI
+676 DIGTI

-703 LNSGDYTPKQQALVS
+703 TNNGNYTPKQQALVS

-735 SIGCTVATNMCQA
+735 SIGCTVATNYCQA

-772 TSAVC
+772 TSAIC

>member
-1 MQITAIE
+1 MAQQQYGDSMAQDASNVANAAVQTAKDVKTVAAVAGNVAAGNVAGAVKEVIKNPEFLKKLLCVALVIGFFQFMLIAGPFIVAIAMPGSIFSAVKDAFNHKEENVLEGWDMNDADDSLKTTANGFYDYLSSEGTESEQSFFTSNTADYGDSPSTDAFWGESNLQITA
-8 KNNRKKKNMKK
+8 
-19 AAISAT
+19 
-25 VIFAMMT
+25 
-32 CLSFAYATSIFEAVG
+32 
-47 DALFAA
+47 
-53 TSITNPL
+53 L
-60 DVIVSSFLLLVF
+60 D
-72 KTIIQCVVNVLDI
+72 
-85 VISPINEITT
+85 
-95 MKMAELAQY
+95 
-104 LPFAEY
+104 
-110 QVQFDEGEFA
+110 
-120 FDYTVASKVNDYIIG
+120 
-135 IGVLI
+135 
-140 WILLSCF
+140 
-147 AILMDF
+147 
-153 YYVASGDKRA
+153 
-163 VPGSKL
+163 
-169 FVAITVT
+169 
-176 GVLTYKAQ
+176 
-184 DLMFFLF
+184 
-191 DNEINPIVKE
+191 
-201 FLDIAQKGKSGIN
+201 
-214 IFENIGSSLCASWQG
+214 
-229 VPGILIALVMV
+229 
-240 LMIGINY
+240 
-247 IKLALEMVQRYLIV
+247 
-261 AVICVLSP
+261 
-269 LAFATGSNQETIDI
+269 
-283 SKKWFRMFW
+283 
-292 SQCVL
+292 
-297 LFLNVWCVYVVREGM
+297 
-312 MAIGDKKANQL
+312 
-323 LIWGLIVYGFI
+323 
-334 KVAQQLDDLLQNAGL
+334 
-349 SITRQASGMLEDF
+349 
-362 LMMGKSMIGLAS
+362 
-374 TAATAAAS
+374 
-382 GFQFKQD
+382 
-389 SANLREGL
+389 
-397 ANGTKTMDDY
+397 
-407 KRHKYFRKSYKNAA
+407 KYFRKSYKNAA

-614 GIDPAENIG
+614 GIDPTENIG
-623 DHSNAFKSTEDPNYT
+623 NHSDAFKSTESPNYS
-638 TTEDLNGK
+638 TTENLNGK
-646 VMTAADIIEQ
+646 TMTAADIIEQ

-664 YKVPRTAGGTGT
+664 YNVPRTAGGTGT
-676 EIGTI
+676 DIGTI

-703 LNSGDYTPKQQALVS
+703 TNNGNYTPKQQALVS

-735 SIGCTVATNMCQA
+735 SIGCTVATNYCQA

-772 TSAVC
+772 TSAIC

-843 WDVSS
+843 WDVS

>member
-1 MQITAIE
+1 MVNMAQQQYGDSMAQDASNVANAAVQTAKDVKTVAAVAGNVAAGNVAGAVKEVIKNPEFLKKLLCVALVIGFFQFMLIAGPFIVAIAMPGSIFSAVKDAFNHKEENVLEGWDMNDADDSLKTTANGFYDYLSSEGTESEQSFFTSNTADYGDSPSTDAFWGESNLQITA
-8 KNNRKKKNMKK
+8 
-19 AAISAT
+19 
-25 VIFAMMT
+25 
-32 CLSFAYATSIFEAVG
+32 
-47 DALFAA
+47 
-53 TSITNPL
+53 L
-60 DVIVSSFLLLVF
+60 D
-72 KTIIQCVVNVLDI
+72 
-85 VISPINEITT
+85 
-95 MKMAELAQY
+95 
-104 LPFAEY
+104 
-110 QVQFDEGEFA
+110 
-120 FDYTVASKVNDYIIG
+120 
-135 IGVLI
+135 
-140 WILLSCF
+140 
-147 AILMDF
+147 
-153 YYVASGDKRA
+153 
-163 VPGSKL
+163 
-169 FVAITVT
+169 
-176 GVLTYKAQ
+176 
-184 DLMFFLF
+184 
-191 DNEINPIVKE
+191 
-201 FLDIAQKGKSGIN
+201 
-214 IFENIGSSLCASWQG
+214 
-229 VPGILIALVMV
+229 
-240 LMIGINY
+240 
-247 IKLALEMVQRYLIV
+247 
-261 AVICVLSP
+261 
-269 LAFATGSNQETIDI
+269 
-283 SKKWFRMFW
+283 
-292 SQCVL
+292 
-297 LFLNVWCVYVVREGM
+297 
-312 MAIGDKKANQL
+312 
-323 LIWGLIVYGFI
+323 
-334 KVAQQLDDLLQNAGL
+334 
-349 SITRQASGMLEDF
+349 
-362 LMMGKSMIGLAS
+362 
-374 TAATAAAS
+374 
-382 GFQFKQD
+382 
-389 SANLREGL
+389 
-397 ANGTKTMDDY
+397 
-407 KRHKYFRKSYKNAA
+407 KYFRKSYKNAA

-614 GIDPAENIG
+614 GIDPTENIG
-623 DHSNAFKSTEDPNYT
+623 NHSDAFKSTESPNYS
-638 TTEDLNGK
+638 TTENLNGK
-646 VMTAADIIEQ
+646 TMTAADIIEQ

-664 YKVPRTAGGTGT
+664 YNVPRTAGGTGT
-676 EIGTI
+676 DIGTI

-703 LNSGDYTPKQQALVS
+703 TNNGNYTPKQQALVS

-735 SIGCTVATNMCQA
+735 SIGCTVATNYCQA

-772 TSAVC
+772 TSAIC

-843 WDVSS
+843 WDVL

>member
-1 MQITAIE
+1 MAQQQYGDSMAQDASNVANTAVQTAKDVKTVAAVAGNVAAGNVAGAVKEVIKNPEFLKKLLCVALVIGFFQFMLIAGPFIVAIAMPGSIFSAVKDAFNHKEENVLEGWDMSDADDSLKTTANGFYDYLSSEGTESEQSFFTSNTADYGDSLSTDAFWGESNLQITA
-8 KNNRKKKNMKK
+8 
-19 AAISAT
+19 
-25 VIFAMMT
+25 
-32 CLSFAYATSIFEAVG
+32 
-47 DALFAA
+47 
-53 TSITNPL
+53 L
-60 DVIVSSFLLLVF
+60 D
-72 KTIIQCVVNVLDI
+72 
-85 VISPINEITT
+85 
-95 MKMAELAQY
+95 
-104 LPFAEY
+104 
-110 QVQFDEGEFA
+110 
-120 FDYTVASKVNDYIIG
+120 
-135 IGVLI
+135 
-140 WILLSCF
+140 
-147 AILMDF
+147 
-153 YYVASGDKRA
+153 
-163 VPGSKL
+163 
-169 FVAITVT
+169 
-176 GVLTYKAQ
+176 
-184 DLMFFLF
+184 
-191 DNEINPIVKE
+191 
-201 FLDIAQKGKSGIN
+201 
-214 IFENIGSSLCASWQG
+214 
-229 VPGILIALVMV
+229 
-240 LMIGINY
+240 
-247 IKLALEMVQRYLIV
+247 
-261 AVICVLSP
+261 
-269 LAFATGSNQETIDI
+269 
-283 SKKWFRMFW
+283 
-292 SQCVL
+292 
-297 LFLNVWCVYVVREGM
+297 
-312 MAIGDKKANQL
+312 
-323 LIWGLIVYGFI
+323 
-334 KVAQQLDDLLQNAGL
+334 
-349 SITRQASGMLEDF
+349 
-362 LMMGKSMIGLAS
+362 
-374 TAATAAAS
+374 
-382 GFQFKQD
+382 
-389 SANLREGL
+389 
-397 ANGTKTMDDY
+397 
-407 KRHKYFRKSYKNAA
+407 KYFRKSYKNAA

-614 GIDPAENIG
+614 GIDPTENIG
-623 DHSNAFKSTEDPNYT
+623 DHSDAFKSTENPNYS
-638 TTEDLNGK
+638 TTENLNGK
-646 VMTAADIIEQ
+646 TMTAADIIEQ

-664 YKVPRTAGGTGT
+664 YNVPRTAGGTGT
-676 EIGTI
+676 DIGTI

-703 LNSGDYTPKQQALVS
+703 TNNGNYTPKQQALVS
-718 KLQDAL
+718 KLQEAL

-735 SIGCTVATNMCQA
+735 SIGCTVATNYCQA

-772 TSAVC
+772 TSAIC

-843 WDVSS
+843 WDVS

>member
-1 MQITAIE
+1 MAQQQYGDSMAQDASNVANAAVQTAKDVKTVAAVAGNVAAGNVAGAVKEVIKNPEFLKKLLCVALVIGFFQFMLIAGPFIVAIAMPGSIFSAVKDAFNHKEENVLEGWDMSDADDSLKTTANGFYDYLSSEGTESEQSFFTSNTADYGDSPSTDAFWGESNLQITA
-8 KNNRKKKNMKK
+8 
-19 AAISAT
+19 
-25 VIFAMMT
+25 
-32 CLSFAYATSIFEAVG
+32 
-47 DALFAA
+47 
-53 TSITNPL
+53 L
-60 DVIVSSFLLLVF
+60 D
-72 KTIIQCVVNVLDI
+72 
-85 VISPINEITT
+85 
-95 MKMAELAQY
+95 
-104 LPFAEY
+104 
-110 QVQFDEGEFA
+110 
-120 FDYTVASKVNDYIIG
+120 
-135 IGVLI
+135 
-140 WILLSCF
+140 
-147 AILMDF
+147 
-153 YYVASGDKRA
+153 
-163 VPGSKL
+163 
-169 FVAITVT
+169 
-176 GVLTYKAQ
+176 
-184 DLMFFLF
+184 
-191 DNEINPIVKE
+191 
-201 FLDIAQKGKSGIN
+201 
-214 IFENIGSSLCASWQG
+214 
-229 VPGILIALVMV
+229 
-240 LMIGINY
+240 
-247 IKLALEMVQRYLIV
+247 
-261 AVICVLSP
+261 
-269 LAFATGSNQETIDI
+269 
-283 SKKWFRMFW
+283 
-292 SQCVL
+292 
-297 LFLNVWCVYVVREGM
+297 
-312 MAIGDKKANQL
+312 
-323 LIWGLIVYGFI
+323 
-334 KVAQQLDDLLQNAGL
+334 
-349 SITRQASGMLEDF
+349 
-362 LMMGKSMIGLAS
+362 
-374 TAATAAAS
+374 
-382 GFQFKQD
+382 
-389 SANLREGL
+389 
-397 ANGTKTMDDY
+397 
-407 KRHKYFRKSYKNAA
+407 KYFRKSYKNAA

-614 GIDPAENIG
+614 GIDPTENIG
-623 DHSNAFKSTEDPNYT
+623 NHSDAFKSTESPNYS
-638 TTEDLNGK
+638 TTENLNGK
-646 VMTAADIIEQ
+646 TMTAADIIEQ

-664 YKVPRTAGGTGT
+664 YNVPRTAGGTGT

-703 LNSGDYTPKQQALVS
+703 TSNGNYTPKQQALVS

-735 SIGCTVATNMCQA
+735 SIGCTVATNYCQA

-772 TSAVC
+772 TSAIC

-783 YDTPPDGASVYIG
+783 YDTPPDGAAVYIG

-843 WDVSS
+843 WDVS

>member
-1 MQITAIE
+1 MAQQQYGDSMAQDASNVANAAVQTAKDVKTVAAVAGNVAAGNVAGAVKEVIKNPEFLKKLLCVALVIGFFQFMLIAGPFIVAIAMPGSIFSAVKDAFNHKEENVLEGWDMSDADDSLKTTANGFYDYLSSEGTESDQSFFTSNTADYGDSPSTDAFWGESNLQITA
-8 KNNRKKKNMKK
+8 
-19 AAISAT
+19 
-25 VIFAMMT
+25 
-32 CLSFAYATSIFEAVG
+32 
-47 DALFAA
+47 
-53 TSITNPL
+53 L
-60 DVIVSSFLLLVF
+60 D
-72 KTIIQCVVNVLDI
+72 
-85 VISPINEITT
+85 
-95 MKMAELAQY
+95 
-104 LPFAEY
+104 
-110 QVQFDEGEFA
+110 
-120 FDYTVASKVNDYIIG
+120 
-135 IGVLI
+135 
-140 WILLSCF
+140 
-147 AILMDF
+147 
-153 YYVASGDKRA
+153 
-163 VPGSKL
+163 
-169 FVAITVT
+169 
-176 GVLTYKAQ
+176 
-184 DLMFFLF
+184 
-191 DNEINPIVKE
+191 
-201 FLDIAQKGKSGIN
+201 
-214 IFENIGSSLCASWQG
+214 
-229 VPGILIALVMV
+229 
-240 LMIGINY
+240 
-247 IKLALEMVQRYLIV
+247 
-261 AVICVLSP
+261 
-269 LAFATGSNQETIDI
+269 
-283 SKKWFRMFW
+283 
-292 SQCVL
+292 
-297 LFLNVWCVYVVREGM
+297 
-312 MAIGDKKANQL
+312 
-323 LIWGLIVYGFI
+323 
-334 KVAQQLDDLLQNAGL
+334 
-349 SITRQASGMLEDF
+349 
-362 LMMGKSMIGLAS
+362 
-374 TAATAAAS
+374 
-382 GFQFKQD
+382 
-389 SANLREGL
+389 
-397 ANGTKTMDDY
+397 
-407 KRHKYFRKSYKNAA
+407 KYFRKSYKNAA

-556 KEWVV
+556 KDWVV

-571 KGHEE
+571 RGHEE
-576 DTGEIDPQ
+576 DTGELDPQ

-638 TTEDLNGK
+638 ATEDLNGK

-783 YDTPPDGASVYIG
+783 YDTPPDGAAVYIG

>member
-1 MQITAIE
+1 MAQQQYGDSMAQDASNVANAAIQTAKDVKTVAAVAGNVAAGNVAGAVKEVIKNPEFLKKLLCVALVIGFFQFMLIAGPFIVAIAMPGSIFSAVKDAFNHKEENVLEGWDMSDADDSLKTTANGFYDYLSSEGTESEQSFFTSNTADYGDSPSTDAFWGESNLQITA
-8 KNNRKKKNMKK
+8 
-19 AAISAT
+19 
-25 VIFAMMT
+25 
-32 CLSFAYATSIFEAVG
+32 
-47 DALFAA
+47 
-53 TSITNPL
+53 L
-60 DVIVSSFLLLVF
+60 D
-72 KTIIQCVVNVLDI
+72 
-85 VISPINEITT
+85 
-95 MKMAELAQY
+95 
-104 LPFAEY
+104 
-110 QVQFDEGEFA
+110 
-120 FDYTVASKVNDYIIG
+120 
-135 IGVLI
+135 
-140 WILLSCF
+140 
-147 AILMDF
+147 
-153 YYVASGDKRA
+153 
-163 VPGSKL
+163 
-169 FVAITVT
+169 
-176 GVLTYKAQ
+176 
-184 DLMFFLF
+184 
-191 DNEINPIVKE
+191 
-201 FLDIAQKGKSGIN
+201 
-214 IFENIGSSLCASWQG
+214 
-229 VPGILIALVMV
+229 
-240 LMIGINY
+240 
-247 IKLALEMVQRYLIV
+247 
-261 AVICVLSP
+261 
-269 LAFATGSNQETIDI
+269 
-283 SKKWFRMFW
+283 
-292 SQCVL
+292 
-297 LFLNVWCVYVVREGM
+297 
-312 MAIGDKKANQL
+312 
-323 LIWGLIVYGFI
+323 
-334 KVAQQLDDLLQNAGL
+334 
-349 SITRQASGMLEDF
+349 
-362 LMMGKSMIGLAS
+362 
-374 TAATAAAS
+374 
-382 GFQFKQD
+382 
-389 SANLREGL
+389 
-397 ANGTKTMDDY
+397 
-407 KRHKYFRKSYKNAA
+407 KYFRKSYKNAA

-614 GIDPAENIG
+614 GIDPTENIG
-623 DHSNAFKSTEDPNYT
+623 DHSDAFKSTENPNYS
-638 TTEDLNGK
+638 TTENLNGK
-646 VMTAADIIEQ
+646 TMTAADIIEQ

-664 YKVPRTAGGTGT
+664 YNVPRTAGGTGT
-676 EIGTI
+676 DIGTI

-703 LNSGDYTPKQQALVS
+703 TNNGNYTPKQQALVS

-735 SIGCTVATNMCQA
+735 SIGCTVATNYCQA

-772 TSAVC
+772 TSAIC

-843 WDVSS
+843 WDVL

>member
-1 MQITAIE
+1 MAQQQYGDSMAQDASNVANAAVQTAKDVKTVAAVAGNVAAGNVAGAVKEVIKNPEFLKKLLCVALVIGFFQFMLIAGPFIVAIAMPGSIFSAVKDAFNHKEENVLEGWDMSDADDSLKTTANGFYDYLSSEGTESEQSFFTSNTADYGDSPSTDAFWGESNLQITA
-8 KNNRKKKNMKK
+8 
-19 AAISAT
+19 
-25 VIFAMMT
+25 
-32 CLSFAYATSIFEAVG
+32 
-47 DALFAA
+47 
-53 TSITNPL
+53 L
-60 DVIVSSFLLLVF
+60 D
-72 KTIIQCVVNVLDI
+72 
-85 VISPINEITT
+85 
-95 MKMAELAQY
+95 
-104 LPFAEY
+104 
-110 QVQFDEGEFA
+110 
-120 FDYTVASKVNDYIIG
+120 
-135 IGVLI
+135 
-140 WILLSCF
+140 
-147 AILMDF
+147 
-153 YYVASGDKRA
+153 
-163 VPGSKL
+163 
-169 FVAITVT
+169 
-176 GVLTYKAQ
+176 
-184 DLMFFLF
+184 
-191 DNEINPIVKE
+191 
-201 FLDIAQKGKSGIN
+201 
-214 IFENIGSSLCASWQG
+214 
-229 VPGILIALVMV
+229 
-240 LMIGINY
+240 
-247 IKLALEMVQRYLIV
+247 
-261 AVICVLSP
+261 
-269 LAFATGSNQETIDI
+269 
-283 SKKWFRMFW
+283 
-292 SQCVL
+292 
-297 LFLNVWCVYVVREGM
+297 
-312 MAIGDKKANQL
+312 
-323 LIWGLIVYGFI
+323 
-334 KVAQQLDDLLQNAGL
+334 
-349 SITRQASGMLEDF
+349 
-362 LMMGKSMIGLAS
+362 
-374 TAATAAAS
+374 
-382 GFQFKQD
+382 
-389 SANLREGL
+389 
-397 ANGTKTMDDY
+397 
-407 KRHKYFRKSYKNAA
+407 KYFRKSYKNAA

-614 GIDPAENIG
+614 GIDPTENIG
-623 DHSNAFKSTEDPNYT
+623 DHSDAFKSTENPNYS
-638 TTEDLNGK
+638 TTENLNGK
-646 VMTAADIIEQ
+646 TMTAADIIEQ

-664 YKVPRTAGGTGT
+664 YNVPRTAGGTGT
-676 EIGTI
+676 DIGTI

-703 LNSGDYTPKQQALVS
+703 TNNGNYTPKQQALVS

-735 SIGCTVATNMCQA
+735 SIGCTVATNYCQA

-772 TSAVC
+772 TSAIC

-843 WDVSS
+843 WDVS

>member
-1 MQITAIE
+1 MAQQQYGDSMAQDASNVANAAVQTAKDVKTVAAVAGNVATGNVAGAVKEVMKNPEFLKKLLCVALVIGFFQFMLIAGPFIVAIAMPGSIFSAVKDAFNHKEENVLEGWDMSDADDSLKTTANGFYDYLSSEGTESEQSFFTSNTADYGDSPSTDAFWGESNLQITA
-8 KNNRKKKNMKK
+8 
-19 AAISAT
+19 
-25 VIFAMMT
+25 
-32 CLSFAYATSIFEAVG
+32 
-47 DALFAA
+47 
-53 TSITNPL
+53 L
-60 DVIVSSFLLLVF
+60 D
-72 KTIIQCVVNVLDI
+72 
-85 VISPINEITT
+85 
-95 MKMAELAQY
+95 
-104 LPFAEY
+104 
-110 QVQFDEGEFA
+110 
-120 FDYTVASKVNDYIIG
+120 
-135 IGVLI
+135 
-140 WILLSCF
+140 
-147 AILMDF
+147 
-153 YYVASGDKRA
+153 
-163 VPGSKL
+163 
-169 FVAITVT
+169 
-176 GVLTYKAQ
+176 
-184 DLMFFLF
+184 
-191 DNEINPIVKE
+191 
-201 FLDIAQKGKSGIN
+201 
-214 IFENIGSSLCASWQG
+214 
-229 VPGILIALVMV
+229 
-240 LMIGINY
+240 
-247 IKLALEMVQRYLIV
+247 
-261 AVICVLSP
+261 
-269 LAFATGSNQETIDI
+269 
-283 SKKWFRMFW
+283 
-292 SQCVL
+292 
-297 LFLNVWCVYVVREGM
+297 
-312 MAIGDKKANQL
+312 
-323 LIWGLIVYGFI
+323 
-334 KVAQQLDDLLQNAGL
+334 
-349 SITRQASGMLEDF
+349 
-362 LMMGKSMIGLAS
+362 
-374 TAATAAAS
+374 
-382 GFQFKQD
+382 
-389 SANLREGL
+389 
-397 ANGTKTMDDY
+397 
-407 KRHKYFRKSYKNAA
+407 KYFRKSYKNAA

-614 GIDPAENIG
+614 GIDPTENIG
-623 DHSNAFKSTEDPNYT
+623 NHSDAFKSTESPNYS
-638 TTEDLNGK
+638 TTENLNGK
-646 VMTAADIIEQ
+646 TMTAADIIEQ

-664 YKVPRTAGGTGT
+664 YNVPRTAGGTGT

-703 LNSGDYTPKQQALVS
+703 TNNGNYTPKQQALVS

-735 SIGCTVATNMCQA
+735 SIGCTVATNYCQA

-772 TSAVC
+772 TSAIC

-843 WDVSS
+843 WDVS

>member
-1 MQITAIE
+1 MAQQQYGDSMAQDASNVANAAVQTAKDVKTVAAVAGNVATGNVAGAVKEVIKNPEFLKKLLCVALVIGFFQFMLIAGPFIVAIAMPGSIFSAVKDAFNHKEENVLEGWDMSDADDSLKTTANGFYDYLSSEGTESEQSFFTSNTADYGHSPPTDAIWRESNLQITA
-8 KNNRKKKNMKK
+8 
-19 AAISAT
+19 
-25 VIFAMMT
+25 
-32 CLSFAYATSIFEAVG
+32 
-47 DALFAA
+47 
-53 TSITNPL
+53 L
-60 DVIVSSFLLLVF
+60 D
-72 KTIIQCVVNVLDI
+72 
-85 VISPINEITT
+85 
-95 MKMAELAQY
+95 
-104 LPFAEY
+104 
-110 QVQFDEGEFA
+110 
-120 FDYTVASKVNDYIIG
+120 
-135 IGVLI
+135 
-140 WILLSCF
+140 
-147 AILMDF
+147 
-153 YYVASGDKRA
+153 
-163 VPGSKL
+163 
-169 FVAITVT
+169 
-176 GVLTYKAQ
+176 
-184 DLMFFLF
+184 
-191 DNEINPIVKE
+191 
-201 FLDIAQKGKSGIN
+201 
-214 IFENIGSSLCASWQG
+214 
-229 VPGILIALVMV
+229 
-240 LMIGINY
+240 
-247 IKLALEMVQRYLIV
+247 
-261 AVICVLSP
+261 
-269 LAFATGSNQETIDI
+269 
-283 SKKWFRMFW
+283 
-292 SQCVL
+292 
-297 LFLNVWCVYVVREGM
+297 
-312 MAIGDKKANQL
+312 
-323 LIWGLIVYGFI
+323 
-334 KVAQQLDDLLQNAGL
+334 
-349 SITRQASGMLEDF
+349 
-362 LMMGKSMIGLAS
+362 
-374 TAATAAAS
+374 
-382 GFQFKQD
+382 
-389 SANLREGL
+389 
-397 ANGTKTMDDY
+397 
-407 KRHKYFRKSYKNAA
+407 KYFRKSYKNAA

-614 GIDPAENIG
+614 GIDPTENIG
-623 DHSNAFKSTEDPNYT
+623 NHSDAFKSTESPNYS
-638 TTEDLNGK
+638 TTENLNGK
-646 VMTAADIIEQ
+646 TMTAADIIEQ

-664 YKVPRTAGGTGT
+664 YNVPRTAGGTGT
-676 EIGTI
+676 DIGTI

-703 LNSGDYTPKQQALVS
+703 TNNGNYTPKQQALVS

-735 SIGCTVATNMCQA
+735 SIGCTVATNYCQA

-772 TSAVC
+772 TSAIC

-843 WDVSS
+843 WDVL

>member
-1 MQITAIE
+1 MAQQQYGDSMAQDASNVANAAVQTAKDVKTVAAVAGNVAAGNVAGAVKEVIKNPEFLKKLLCVALVIGFFQFMLIAGPFIVAIAMPGSIFSAVKDAFNHKEENVLEGWDMSDADDSLKATANGFYDYLSSEGTESEQSFFTSNTADYGDSPSTDAFWGESNLQITA
-8 KNNRKKKNMKK
+8 
-19 AAISAT
+19 
-25 VIFAMMT
+25 
-32 CLSFAYATSIFEAVG
+32 
-47 DALFAA
+47 
-53 TSITNPL
+53 L
-60 DVIVSSFLLLVF
+60 D
-72 KTIIQCVVNVLDI
+72 
-85 VISPINEITT
+85 
-95 MKMAELAQY
+95 
-104 LPFAEY
+104 
-110 QVQFDEGEFA
+110 
-120 FDYTVASKVNDYIIG
+120 
-135 IGVLI
+135 
-140 WILLSCF
+140 
-147 AILMDF
+147 
-153 YYVASGDKRA
+153 
-163 VPGSKL
+163 
-169 FVAITVT
+169 
-176 GVLTYKAQ
+176 
-184 DLMFFLF
+184 
-191 DNEINPIVKE
+191 
-201 FLDIAQKGKSGIN
+201 
-214 IFENIGSSLCASWQG
+214 
-229 VPGILIALVMV
+229 
-240 LMIGINY
+240 
-247 IKLALEMVQRYLIV
+247 
-261 AVICVLSP
+261 
-269 LAFATGSNQETIDI
+269 
-283 SKKWFRMFW
+283 
-292 SQCVL
+292 
-297 LFLNVWCVYVVREGM
+297 
-312 MAIGDKKANQL
+312 
-323 LIWGLIVYGFI
+323 
-334 KVAQQLDDLLQNAGL
+334 
-349 SITRQASGMLEDF
+349 
-362 LMMGKSMIGLAS
+362 
-374 TAATAAAS
+374 
-382 GFQFKQD
+382 
-389 SANLREGL
+389 
-397 ANGTKTMDDY
+397 
-407 KRHKYFRKSYKNAA
+407 KYFRKSYKNAA

-614 GIDPAENIG
+614 GIDPTENIG
-623 DHSNAFKSTEDPNYT
+623 NHSDAFKSTESPNYS
-638 TTEDLNGK
+638 TTENLNGK
-646 VMTAADIIEQ
+646 TMTAADIIEQ

-664 YKVPRTAGGTGT
+664 YNVPRTAGGTGT
-676 EIGTI
+676 DIGTI

-703 LNSGDYTPKQQALVS
+703 TNNGNYTPKQQALVS

-735 SIGCTVATNMCQA
+735 SIGCTVATNYCQA

-772 TSAVC
+772 TSAIC

>member
-1 MQITAIE
+1 MAQQQYGDSMAQDASSVANAAVQTAKDVKTVAAVAGNVAAGNVAGAVKEVIKNPEFLKKLLCVALVIGFFQFMLVAGPFIVALAMPGSIFSAVKDAFNHKEEDVLEGWDMSDADDSLKTTANGFYDYLSSEGTESEQSFFTSNTADYGDSPSTDAFWGESNLQITA
-8 KNNRKKKNMKK
+8 
-19 AAISAT
+19 
-25 VIFAMMT
+25 
-32 CLSFAYATSIFEAVG
+32 
-47 DALFAA
+47 
-53 TSITNPL
+53 L
-60 DVIVSSFLLLVF
+60 D
-72 KTIIQCVVNVLDI
+72 
-85 VISPINEITT
+85 
-95 MKMAELAQY
+95 
-104 LPFAEY
+104 
-110 QVQFDEGEFA
+110 
-120 FDYTVASKVNDYIIG
+120 
-135 IGVLI
+135 
-140 WILLSCF
+140 
-147 AILMDF
+147 
-153 YYVASGDKRA
+153 
-163 VPGSKL
+163 
-169 FVAITVT
+169 
-176 GVLTYKAQ
+176 
-184 DLMFFLF
+184 
-191 DNEINPIVKE
+191 
-201 FLDIAQKGKSGIN
+201 
-214 IFENIGSSLCASWQG
+214 
-229 VPGILIALVMV
+229 
-240 LMIGINY
+240 
-247 IKLALEMVQRYLIV
+247 
-261 AVICVLSP
+261 
-269 LAFATGSNQETIDI
+269 
-283 SKKWFRMFW
+283 
-292 SQCVL
+292 
-297 LFLNVWCVYVVREGM
+297 
-312 MAIGDKKANQL
+312 
-323 LIWGLIVYGFI
+323 
-334 KVAQQLDDLLQNAGL
+334 
-349 SITRQASGMLEDF
+349 
-362 LMMGKSMIGLAS
+362 
-374 TAATAAAS
+374 
-382 GFQFKQD
+382 
-389 SANLREGL
+389 
-397 ANGTKTMDDY
+397 
-407 KRHKYFRKSYKNAA
+407 KYFRKSYKNAA
-421 TRANNKYD
+421 TRANNKYN
-429 DLVDEDALTQ
+429 DLVDENALTQ
-439 QALDDGIESSD
+439 QALDDGIESAD

-481 YTTSNDETQ
+481 YTTSNDGTQ

-556 KEWVV
+556 KDWVPDGV
-561 DEYDKNGKPV
+561 DEYGKP
-571 KGHEE
+571 KYREE

-584 RPIMKMVRTYT
+584 RPIIKMVRTYT

-623 DHSNAFKSTEDPNYT
+623 DHSDAFKSTEDPNYT
-638 TTEDLNGK
+638 TTEALDGK

-656 QVEQYMEV
+656 QVERYMEI

-692 SDEEIQAILAA
+692 SDEEIQAILSA

-735 SIGCTVATNMCQA
+735 SIGCTVATNYCQA

-772 TSAVC
+772 TSAIC

>member
-1 MQITAIE
+1 MTQQQYGDSMAQDASNVANAAVQTAKDVKTVAAVAGNVAAGNVAGAVKEVIKNPEFLKKLLCVALVIGFFQFMLIAGPFIVAIAMPGSIFSAVKDAFNHKEENVLEGWDMSDADDSLKTTANGFYDYLSSEGTESEQSFFTSNTADYGDSPSTDAFWGESNLQITA
-8 KNNRKKKNMKK
+8 
-19 AAISAT
+19 
-25 VIFAMMT
+25 
-32 CLSFAYATSIFEAVG
+32 
-47 DALFAA
+47 
-53 TSITNPL
+53 L
-60 DVIVSSFLLLVF
+60 D
-72 KTIIQCVVNVLDI
+72 
-85 VISPINEITT
+85 
-95 MKMAELAQY
+95 
-104 LPFAEY
+104 
-110 QVQFDEGEFA
+110 
-120 FDYTVASKVNDYIIG
+120 
-135 IGVLI
+135 
-140 WILLSCF
+140 
-147 AILMDF
+147 
-153 YYVASGDKRA
+153 
-163 VPGSKL
+163 
-169 FVAITVT
+169 
-176 GVLTYKAQ
+176 
-184 DLMFFLF
+184 
-191 DNEINPIVKE
+191 
-201 FLDIAQKGKSGIN
+201 
-214 IFENIGSSLCASWQG
+214 
-229 VPGILIALVMV
+229 
-240 LMIGINY
+240 
-247 IKLALEMVQRYLIV
+247 
-261 AVICVLSP
+261 
-269 LAFATGSNQETIDI
+269 
-283 SKKWFRMFW
+283 
-292 SQCVL
+292 
-297 LFLNVWCVYVVREGM
+297 
-312 MAIGDKKANQL
+312 
-323 LIWGLIVYGFI
+323 
-334 KVAQQLDDLLQNAGL
+334 
-349 SITRQASGMLEDF
+349 
-362 LMMGKSMIGLAS
+362 
-374 TAATAAAS
+374 
-382 GFQFKQD
+382 
-389 SANLREGL
+389 
-397 ANGTKTMDDY
+397 
-407 KRHKYFRKSYKNAA
+407 KYFRKSYKNAA

-525 INIDLGSDKLWVV
+525 INIDLGNDKLWVV

-614 GIDPAENIG
+614 GIDPTENIG
-623 DHSNAFKSTEDPNYT
+623 NHSDAFKSTESPNYS
-638 TTEDLNGK
+638 TTENLNGK
-646 VMTAADIIEQ
+646 TMTAADIIEQ

-664 YKVPRTAGGTGT
+664 YNVPRTAGGTGT

-703 LNSGDYTPKQQALVS
+703 TSNGNYTPKQQALVS

-735 SIGCTVATNMCQA
+735 SIGCTVATNYCQA

-772 TSAVC
+772 TSAIC

-843 WDVSS
+843 WDVL

>member
-1 MQITAIE
+1 MAQQQYGDSMAQDASNVANAAVQTAKDVKTVAAVAGNVAAGNVAGAVKEVIKNPEFLKKLLCVALVIGFFQFMLIAGPFIVAIAMPGSIFSAVKDAFNHKEENVLEGWDMSDADDSLKTTANGFYDYLSSEGTESDQSFFTSNTADYGDSPSTDAFWGESNLQITA
-8 KNNRKKKNMKK
+8 
-19 AAISAT
+19 
-25 VIFAMMT
+25 
-32 CLSFAYATSIFEAVG
+32 
-47 DALFAA
+47 
-53 TSITNPL
+53 L
-60 DVIVSSFLLLVF
+60 D
-72 KTIIQCVVNVLDI
+72 
-85 VISPINEITT
+85 
-95 MKMAELAQY
+95 
-104 LPFAEY
+104 
-110 QVQFDEGEFA
+110 
-120 FDYTVASKVNDYIIG
+120 
-135 IGVLI
+135 
-140 WILLSCF
+140 
-147 AILMDF
+147 
-153 YYVASGDKRA
+153 
-163 VPGSKL
+163 
-169 FVAITVT
+169 
-176 GVLTYKAQ
+176 
-184 DLMFFLF
+184 
-191 DNEINPIVKE
+191 
-201 FLDIAQKGKSGIN
+201 
-214 IFENIGSSLCASWQG
+214 
-229 VPGILIALVMV
+229 
-240 LMIGINY
+240 
-247 IKLALEMVQRYLIV
+247 
-261 AVICVLSP
+261 
-269 LAFATGSNQETIDI
+269 
-283 SKKWFRMFW
+283 
-292 SQCVL
+292 
-297 LFLNVWCVYVVREGM
+297 
-312 MAIGDKKANQL
+312 
-323 LIWGLIVYGFI
+323 
-334 KVAQQLDDLLQNAGL
+334 
-349 SITRQASGMLEDF
+349 
-362 LMMGKSMIGLAS
+362 
-374 TAATAAAS
+374 
-382 GFQFKQD
+382 
-389 SANLREGL
+389 
-397 ANGTKTMDDY
+397 
-407 KRHKYFRKSYKNAA
+407 KYFRKSYKNAA

-614 GIDPAENIG
+614 GIDPTENIG
-623 DHSNAFKSTEDPNYT
+623 DHSDAFKSTENPNYS
-638 TTEDLNGK
+638 TTENLNGK
-646 VMTAADIIEQ
+646 TMTAADIIEQ

-664 YKVPRTAGGTGT
+664 YNVPRTAGGTGT
-676 EIGTI
+676 DIGTI

-703 LNSGDYTPKQQALVS
+703 TNNGNYTPKQQALVS

-735 SIGCTVATNMCQA
+735 SIGCTVATNYCQA

-772 TSAVC
+772 TSAIC

-783 YDTPPDGASVYIG
+783 YDTPPDGAAVYIG

-843 WDVSS
+843 WDVS

>member
-1 MQITAIE
+1 MAQQQYGDSMAQDASNVANAAVQTAKDVKTVAAVAGNVAAGNVAGAVKEVIKNPEFLKKLLCVALVIGFFQFMLIAGPFIVAIAMPGSIFSAVKDAFNHKEENVLEGWDMSDADDSLKTTANGFYDYLSSEGTESDQSFFTSNTADYGDSPSTDAFWGESNLQITA
-8 KNNRKKKNMKK
+8 
-19 AAISAT
+19 
-25 VIFAMMT
+25 
-32 CLSFAYATSIFEAVG
+32 
-47 DALFAA
+47 
-53 TSITNPL
+53 L
-60 DVIVSSFLLLVF
+60 D
-72 KTIIQCVVNVLDI
+72 
-85 VISPINEITT
+85 
-95 MKMAELAQY
+95 
-104 LPFAEY
+104 
-110 QVQFDEGEFA
+110 
-120 FDYTVASKVNDYIIG
+120 
-135 IGVLI
+135 
-140 WILLSCF
+140 
-147 AILMDF
+147 
-153 YYVASGDKRA
+153 
-163 VPGSKL
+163 
-169 FVAITVT
+169 
-176 GVLTYKAQ
+176 
-184 DLMFFLF
+184 
-191 DNEINPIVKE
+191 
-201 FLDIAQKGKSGIN
+201 
-214 IFENIGSSLCASWQG
+214 
-229 VPGILIALVMV
+229 
-240 LMIGINY
+240 
-247 IKLALEMVQRYLIV
+247 
-261 AVICVLSP
+261 
-269 LAFATGSNQETIDI
+269 
-283 SKKWFRMFW
+283 
-292 SQCVL
+292 
-297 LFLNVWCVYVVREGM
+297 
-312 MAIGDKKANQL
+312 
-323 LIWGLIVYGFI
+323 
-334 KVAQQLDDLLQNAGL
+334 
-349 SITRQASGMLEDF
+349 
-362 LMMGKSMIGLAS
+362 
-374 TAATAAAS
+374 
-382 GFQFKQD
+382 
-389 SANLREGL
+389 
-397 ANGTKTMDDY
+397 
-407 KRHKYFRKSYKNAA
+407 KYFRKSYKNAA

-614 GIDPAENIG
+614 GIDPTENIG
-623 DHSNAFKSTEDPNYT
+623 DHSDAFKSTENPNYS
-638 TTEDLNGK
+638 TTENLNGK
-646 VMTAADIIEQ
+646 TMTAADIIEQ

-664 YKVPRTAGGTGT
+664 YNVPRTAGGTGT
-676 EIGTI
+676 DIGTI

-703 LNSGDYTPKQQALVS
+703 TNNGNYTPKQQALVS

-735 SIGCTVATNMCQA
+735 SIGCTVATNYCQA

-772 TSAVC
+772 TSAIC

-843 WDVSS
+843 WDVS

>member
-1 MQITAIE
+1 MAQQQYGDSMVQDASNVANAAVQTAKDVKTVAAVAGNVAAGNVAGAVKEVIKNPEFLKKLLCVALVIGFFQFMLIAGPFIVAIAMPGSIFSAVKDAFNHKEENVLEGWDMSDADDSLKTTANGFYDYLSSEGTESEQSFFTSNTADYGDSPSTDAFWGESNLQITA
-8 KNNRKKKNMKK
+8 
-19 AAISAT
+19 
-25 VIFAMMT
+25 
-32 CLSFAYATSIFEAVG
+32 
-47 DALFAA
+47 
-53 TSITNPL
+53 L
-60 DVIVSSFLLLVF
+60 D
-72 KTIIQCVVNVLDI
+72 
-85 VISPINEITT
+85 
-95 MKMAELAQY
+95 
-104 LPFAEY
+104 
-110 QVQFDEGEFA
+110 
-120 FDYTVASKVNDYIIG
+120 
-135 IGVLI
+135 
-140 WILLSCF
+140 
-147 AILMDF
+147 
-153 YYVASGDKRA
+153 
-163 VPGSKL
+163 
-169 FVAITVT
+169 
-176 GVLTYKAQ
+176 
-184 DLMFFLF
+184 
-191 DNEINPIVKE
+191 
-201 FLDIAQKGKSGIN
+201 
-214 IFENIGSSLCASWQG
+214 
-229 VPGILIALVMV
+229 
-240 LMIGINY
+240 
-247 IKLALEMVQRYLIV
+247 
-261 AVICVLSP
+261 
-269 LAFATGSNQETIDI
+269 
-283 SKKWFRMFW
+283 
-292 SQCVL
+292 
-297 LFLNVWCVYVVREGM
+297 
-312 MAIGDKKANQL
+312 
-323 LIWGLIVYGFI
+323 
-334 KVAQQLDDLLQNAGL
+334 
-349 SITRQASGMLEDF
+349 
-362 LMMGKSMIGLAS
+362 
-374 TAATAAAS
+374 
-382 GFQFKQD
+382 
-389 SANLREGL
+389 
-397 ANGTKTMDDY
+397 
-407 KRHKYFRKSYKNAA
+407 KYFRKSYKNAA

-561 DEYDKNGKPV
+561 DKYDKNGKPV

-614 GIDPAENIG
+614 GIDPTENIG
-623 DHSNAFKSTEDPNYT
+623 NHSDAFKSTESPNYS
-638 TTEDLNGK
+638 TTENLNGK
-646 VMTAADIIEQ
+646 TMTAADIIEQ

-664 YKVPRTAGGTGT
+664 YNVPRTAGGTGT

-681 GPGGSGQVSNM
+681 GPGGSGQVNNM

-703 LNSGDYTPKQQALVS
+703 TNNGNYTPKQQALVS
-718 KLQDAL
+718 KLQEAL

-735 SIGCTVATNMCQA
+735 SIGCTVATNYCQA

-772 TSAVC
+772 TSAIC

-843 WDVSS
+843 WDVL

>member
-1 MQITAIE
+1 MAQQQYGDSMAQDASNVANAAVQTAKDVKTVAAVAGNVATGNVAGAVKEVIKNPEFLKKLLCVALVIGFFQFMLIAGPFIVAIAMPGSIFSAVKDAFNHKEENVLEGWDMSDADDSLKTTANGFYDYLSSEGTESEQSFFTSNTADYGDSPSTDAFWGESNLQITA
-8 KNNRKKKNMKK
+8 
-19 AAISAT
+19 
-25 VIFAMMT
+25 
-32 CLSFAYATSIFEAVG
+32 
-47 DALFAA
+47 
-53 TSITNPL
+53 L
-60 DVIVSSFLLLVF
+60 D
-72 KTIIQCVVNVLDI
+72 
-85 VISPINEITT
+85 
-95 MKMAELAQY
+95 
-104 LPFAEY
+104 
-110 QVQFDEGEFA
+110 
-120 FDYTVASKVNDYIIG
+120 
-135 IGVLI
+135 
-140 WILLSCF
+140 
-147 AILMDF
+147 
-153 YYVASGDKRA
+153 
-163 VPGSKL
+163 
-169 FVAITVT
+169 
-176 GVLTYKAQ
+176 
-184 DLMFFLF
+184 
-191 DNEINPIVKE
+191 
-201 FLDIAQKGKSGIN
+201 
-214 IFENIGSSLCASWQG
+214 
-229 VPGILIALVMV
+229 
-240 LMIGINY
+240 
-247 IKLALEMVQRYLIV
+247 
-261 AVICVLSP
+261 
-269 LAFATGSNQETIDI
+269 
-283 SKKWFRMFW
+283 
-292 SQCVL
+292 
-297 LFLNVWCVYVVREGM
+297 
-312 MAIGDKKANQL
+312 
-323 LIWGLIVYGFI
+323 
-334 KVAQQLDDLLQNAGL
+334 
-349 SITRQASGMLEDF
+349 
-362 LMMGKSMIGLAS
+362 
-374 TAATAAAS
+374 
-382 GFQFKQD
+382 
-389 SANLREGL
+389 
-397 ANGTKTMDDY
+397 
-407 KRHKYFRKSYKNAA
+407 KYFRKSYKNAA

-614 GIDPAENIG
+614 GIDPTENIG
-623 DHSNAFKSTEDPNYT
+623 DHSDAFKSTENPNYS
-638 TTEDLNGK
+638 TTENLNGK
-646 VMTAADIIEQ
+646 TMTAADIIEQ

-664 YKVPRTAGGTGT
+664 YNVPRTAGGTGT
-676 EIGTI
+676 DIGTI
-681 GPGGSGQVSNM
+681 GSGGSGQVSNM

-703 LNSGDYTPKQQALVS
+703 TNNGNYTPKQQALVS

-735 SIGCTVATNMCQA
+735 SIGCTVATNYCQA

-772 TSAVC
+772 TSAIC

-783 YDTPPDGASVYIG
+783 YDTPPDGAAVYIG

-843 WDVSS
+843 WDVL

>member
-1 MQITAIE
+1 MAQQQYGDSMAQDASNVANAAVQTAKDVKTVAAVAGNVATGNVAGAVKEVIKNPEFLKKLLCVALVIGFFQFMLIAGPFIVAIAMPGSIFSAVKDAFNHKEENVLEGWDMSDADDSLKTTANGFYDYLSSEGTESEQSFFTSNTADYGDSPSTDAFWGESNLQITA
-8 KNNRKKKNMKK
+8 
-19 AAISAT
+19 
-25 VIFAMMT
+25 
-32 CLSFAYATSIFEAVG
+32 
-47 DALFAA
+47 
-53 TSITNPL
+53 L
-60 DVIVSSFLLLVF
+60 D
-72 KTIIQCVVNVLDI
+72 
-85 VISPINEITT
+85 
-95 MKMAELAQY
+95 
-104 LPFAEY
+104 
-110 QVQFDEGEFA
+110 
-120 FDYTVASKVNDYIIG
+120 
-135 IGVLI
+135 
-140 WILLSCF
+140 
-147 AILMDF
+147 
-153 YYVASGDKRA
+153 
-163 VPGSKL
+163 
-169 FVAITVT
+169 
-176 GVLTYKAQ
+176 
-184 DLMFFLF
+184 
-191 DNEINPIVKE
+191 
-201 FLDIAQKGKSGIN
+201 
-214 IFENIGSSLCASWQG
+214 
-229 VPGILIALVMV
+229 
-240 LMIGINY
+240 
-247 IKLALEMVQRYLIV
+247 
-261 AVICVLSP
+261 
-269 LAFATGSNQETIDI
+269 
-283 SKKWFRMFW
+283 
-292 SQCVL
+292 
-297 LFLNVWCVYVVREGM
+297 
-312 MAIGDKKANQL
+312 
-323 LIWGLIVYGFI
+323 
-334 KVAQQLDDLLQNAGL
+334 
-349 SITRQASGMLEDF
+349 
-362 LMMGKSMIGLAS
+362 
-374 TAATAAAS
+374 
-382 GFQFKQD
+382 
-389 SANLREGL
+389 
-397 ANGTKTMDDY
+397 
-407 KRHKYFRKSYKNAA
+407 KYFRKSYKNAA

-614 GIDPAENIG
+614 GIDPTENIG
-623 DHSNAFKSTEDPNYT
+623 DHSDAFKSTENPNYS
-638 TTEDLNGK
+638 TTENLNGK
-646 VMTAADIIEQ
+646 TMTAADIIEQ

-664 YKVPRTAGGTGT
+664 YNVPRTAGGTGT
-676 EIGTI
+676 DIGTI

-703 LNSGDYTPKQQALVS
+703 TSNGNYTPKQQALVS

-735 SIGCTVATNMCQA
+735 SIGCTVATNYCQA

-772 TSAVC
+772 TSAIC

-843 WDVSS
+843 WDVS

>member
-1 MQITAIE
+1 MAQQQYGDSMAQDASNVANAAVQTAKDVKTVAAVAGNVAAGNVAGAVKEVIKNPEFLKKLLCVALVIGFFQFMLIAGPFIVAIAMPGSIFSAVKDAFNHKEENVLEGWDMSDADDSLKTTANGFYDYLSSEGTESEQSFFTSNTADYGDSPSTDAFWGESNLQITA
-8 KNNRKKKNMKK
+8 
-19 AAISAT
+19 
-25 VIFAMMT
+25 
-32 CLSFAYATSIFEAVG
+32 
-47 DALFAA
+47 
-53 TSITNPL
+53 L
-60 DVIVSSFLLLVF
+60 D
-72 KTIIQCVVNVLDI
+72 
-85 VISPINEITT
+85 
-95 MKMAELAQY
+95 
-104 LPFAEY
+104 
-110 QVQFDEGEFA
+110 
-120 FDYTVASKVNDYIIG
+120 
-135 IGVLI
+135 
-140 WILLSCF
+140 
-147 AILMDF
+147 
-153 YYVASGDKRA
+153 
-163 VPGSKL
+163 
-169 FVAITVT
+169 
-176 GVLTYKAQ
+176 
-184 DLMFFLF
+184 
-191 DNEINPIVKE
+191 
-201 FLDIAQKGKSGIN
+201 
-214 IFENIGSSLCASWQG
+214 
-229 VPGILIALVMV
+229 
-240 LMIGINY
+240 
-247 IKLALEMVQRYLIV
+247 
-261 AVICVLSP
+261 
-269 LAFATGSNQETIDI
+269 
-283 SKKWFRMFW
+283 
-292 SQCVL
+292 
-297 LFLNVWCVYVVREGM
+297 
-312 MAIGDKKANQL
+312 
-323 LIWGLIVYGFI
+323 
-334 KVAQQLDDLLQNAGL
+334 
-349 SITRQASGMLEDF
+349 
-362 LMMGKSMIGLAS
+362 
-374 TAATAAAS
+374 
-382 GFQFKQD
+382 
-389 SANLREGL
+389 
-397 ANGTKTMDDY
+397 
-407 KRHKYFRKSYKNAA
+407 KYFRKSYKNAA
-421 TRANNKYD
+421 TRANNKYN
-429 DLVDEDALTQ
+429 DLVDENALTQ
-439 QALDDGIESSD
+439 QALDDGIESAD

-614 GIDPAENIG
+614 GIDPTENIG
-623 DHSNAFKSTEDPNYT
+623 DHSDAFKSTESPNYS
-638 TTEDLNGK
+638 TTENLNGK
-646 VMTAADIIEQ
+646 TMTAADIIEQ

-664 YKVPRTAGGTGT
+664 YNVPRTAGGTGT
-676 EIGTI
+676 DIGTI

-703 LNSGDYTPKQQALVS
+703 TSNGNYTPKQQALVS

-735 SIGCTVATNMCQA
+735 SIGCTVATNYCQA

-772 TSAVC
+772 TSAIC

-843 WDVSS
+843 WYVS

>member
-1 MQITAIE
+1 MAQQQYGDSMAQDASNVANAAVQTAKDVKTVAAVAGNVATGNVAGAVKEVIKNPEFLKKLLCVALVIGFFQFMLIAGPFIVAIAMPGSIFSAVKDAFNHKEENVLEGWDMSDADDSLKTTANGFYDYLSSEGTESEQSFFTSNTADYGDSPSTDAFWGESNLQITA
-8 KNNRKKKNMKK
+8 
-19 AAISAT
+19 
-25 VIFAMMT
+25 
-32 CLSFAYATSIFEAVG
+32 
-47 DALFAA
+47 
-53 TSITNPL
+53 L
-60 DVIVSSFLLLVF
+60 D
-72 KTIIQCVVNVLDI
+72 
-85 VISPINEITT
+85 
-95 MKMAELAQY
+95 
-104 LPFAEY
+104 
-110 QVQFDEGEFA
+110 
-120 FDYTVASKVNDYIIG
+120 
-135 IGVLI
+135 
-140 WILLSCF
+140 
-147 AILMDF
+147 
-153 YYVASGDKRA
+153 
-163 VPGSKL
+163 
-169 FVAITVT
+169 
-176 GVLTYKAQ
+176 
-184 DLMFFLF
+184 
-191 DNEINPIVKE
+191 
-201 FLDIAQKGKSGIN
+201 
-214 IFENIGSSLCASWQG
+214 
-229 VPGILIALVMV
+229 
-240 LMIGINY
+240 
-247 IKLALEMVQRYLIV
+247 
-261 AVICVLSP
+261 
-269 LAFATGSNQETIDI
+269 
-283 SKKWFRMFW
+283 
-292 SQCVL
+292 
-297 LFLNVWCVYVVREGM
+297 
-312 MAIGDKKANQL
+312 
-323 LIWGLIVYGFI
+323 
-334 KVAQQLDDLLQNAGL
+334 
-349 SITRQASGMLEDF
+349 
-362 LMMGKSMIGLAS
+362 
-374 TAATAAAS
+374 
-382 GFQFKQD
+382 
-389 SANLREGL
+389 
-397 ANGTKTMDDY
+397 
-407 KRHKYFRKSYKNAA
+407 KYFRKSYKNAA

-614 GIDPAENIG
+614 GIDPTENIG
-623 DHSNAFKSTEDPNYT
+623 NHSDAFKSTESPNYS
-638 TTEDLNGK
+638 TTENLNGK
-646 VMTAADIIEQ
+646 TMTAADIIEQ

-664 YKVPRTAGGTGT
+664 YNVPRTAGGTGT

-703 LNSGDYTPKQQALVS
+703 TSNGNYTPKQQALVS

-735 SIGCTVATNMCQA
+735 SIGCTVATNYCQA

-772 TSAVC
+772 TSAIC

-843 WDVSS
+843 WDVS